1 MPRNHS
7 EMPSSGRF
15 SRDVNE
21 QGVGDLLSGANVS
34 SEGTGSIDNSDSRFA
49 TTITPA
55 EAAGF
60 SSDAHDISSGD
71 AASSRGESDVSH
83 QTTPEGARDDSDSN
97 DRQASSMLRPAAEQA
112 TPIMSDSEV
121 GKETQGESSESS
133 TVQPESQPESV
144 SSSEDDKQTSSTP
157 RSIAEQSASIMS
169 GSEIHKEMQGE
180 KLNRET
186 QELINSDGVAW
197 AIASALKD
205 AAKTRSEKIRGEAS
219 TYIGAVDAVLARAD
233 KRQGL
238 PSDKEEVDSAV
249 RDVLD
254 NSPGLRYVVEAS
266 ARRGSMSKSE
276 RDEFEAKLLRYN
288 SFLAKSKAALSLDE
302 SIPSVNVPPK
312 FEGEVN
318 PGSET
323 QASGS
328 SDKQKPQRENDS
340 GDNSESTVV
349 DKDRDTKETED
360 DKNTIQNNINFIN
373 QQLDSLNNSLNS
385 DSISRELK
393 KNLEKHI
400 KMFEESRDA
409 LQEQMGNLDR
419 SKESGQT
426 GAEPIKSLDK
436 SDKSVDDEQTP
447 STPRSAAEQAAE
459 KFASIISPSEIY
471 KEMQQRKKLEEQA
484 RQEEQAKREREQE
497 QEDYNAALADYAR
510 LRSEEETKGSFA
522 SEKLRPLK
530 GLIGRIFGRK
540 NGTESRHSKREREI
554 IEAENR
560 LKKFALKIAKR
571 RAEAVE
577 IVLPNEEDVAQMR
590 ADLTVSELHKLLDV
604 DVRQAIN
611 NEMMQQ
617 QEKRG
622 FIDRKFLV
630 PMGRW
635 LSKGSKWT
643 RRSKNFGVGFTAGV
657 FAPIAMPAG
666 ILTGVAAA
674 ATSAAV
680 HRGSR
685 LAAIDENLKRHQD
698 SQGNAIAQL
707 SGEEVK
713 RKYDSYRNQSTPDAA
728 IGDGIADLASWML
741 EAQRGMSHDDAKRS
755 MKEAR
760 KNVAMIGLGFGLGK
774 LASLGAN
781 MLLDS
786 TDTSVAAKG
795 TRPEVR
801 DPYDLQKE
809 VKSPA
814 DSIADRLQGS
824 SDRITDVSNLGNP
837 SEGEYL
843 WNLIANE
850 YGSDLSTS
858 KINEA
863 VSSLRELGHKVY
875 WLNEGTDHAQLFID
889 DRGDTSYLYNM
900 VKSVLK

>member
-7 EMPSSGRF
+7 EMPSSGQF
-15 SRDVNE
+15 NRDVNE
-21 QGVGDLLSGANVS
+21 RGVEDLLSDADVS
-34 SEGTGSIDNSDSRFA
+34 SEDTGSIDDSDSRFA

-55 EAAGF
+55 EAAGL

-97 DRQASSMLRPAAEQA
+97 DRQTSSMLRPAAEQA
-112 TPIMSDSEV
+112 TPIMS
-121 GKETQGESSESS
+121 
-133 TVQPESQPESV
+133 
-144 SSSEDDKQTSSTP
+144 
-157 RSIAEQSASIMS
+157 
-169 GSEIHKEMQGE
+169 GSEIHEEMQGE
-180 KLNRET
+180 KFNQET

-219 TYIGAVDAVLARAD
+219 TYIGAVDAVLKKAI

-238 PSDKEEVDSAV
+238 PSDKEEVDSSV

-276 RDEFEAKLLRYN
+276 LDELEAKLLRYN
-288 SFLAKSKAALSLDE
+288 SFLAKSQAALSLDE

-340 GDNSESTVV
+340 SDDSESTAI
-349 DKDRDTKETED
+349 DKNHDTEEAED
-360 DKNTIQNNINFIN
+360 DRNKVQSSIDFIKLQIDSFNNALNGSS
-373 QQLDSLNNSLNS
+373 LDEGSKKDVEDQKKAYEGVMDILQERLRDLGGDEKSEQTEAESSKSLN
-385 DSISRELK
+385 E
-393 KNLEKHI
+393 
-400 KMFEESRDA
+400 
-409 LQEQMGNLDR
+409 
-419 SKESGQT
+419 
-426 GAEPIKSLDK
+426 
-436 SDKSVDDEQTP
+436 SDKGDSNKQTS
-447 STPRSAAEQAAE
+447 STPRSIAE
-459 KFASIISPSEIY
+459 KFASIMSGSEIY

-510 LRSEEETKGSFA
+510 LRSERETKGSFA
-522 SEKLRPLK
+522 SEKLRPIK
-530 GLIGRIFGRK
+530 GLIRRIFRRK

-560 LKKFALKIAKR
+560 LKESALKIAKR
-571 RAEAVE
+571 RAEAAE
-577 IVLPNEEDVAQMR
+577 AVLPSEDVAQMR
-590 ADLTVSELHKLLDV
+590 ADLMVGALHKLLDV

-611 NEMMQQ
+611 NEIAQQ

-622 FIDRKFLV
+622 FMDKKFLV

-635 LSKGSKWT
+635 LSKGGKWT
-643 RRSKNFGVGFTAGV
+643 RRAKNFGVGITAGV
-657 FAPIAMPAG
+657 FAPIG

-698 SQGNAIAQL
+698 AQGNAIAQL
-707 SGEEVK
+707 SGEEVM

-728 IGDGIADLASWML
+728 IGDGIADFASWML

-786 TDTSVAAKG
+786 TDTSVTLKG
-795 TRPEVR
+795 TKPGNVEVH
-801 DPYDLQKE
+801 DIPKGAEEPTESL
-809 VKSPA
+809 V
-814 DSIADRLQGS
+814 DRLH
-824 SDRITDVSNLGNP
+824 DAANVSKPDGDT
-837 SEGEYL
+837 L
-843 WNLIANE
+843 WDIVANE
-850 YGSDLSTS
+850 IGSDKASGAIYKVTDALEQAGHTIEW
-858 KINEA
+858 IN
-863 VSSLRELGHKVY
+863 K
-875 WLNEGTDHAQLFID
+875 GTDHAQVFID
-889 DRGDTSYLYNM
+889 GRDDVSYLYSMYN
-900 VKSVLK
+900 VGKSLLGQ

>member
-7 EMPSSGRF
+7 EMPSSGQF

-21 QGVGDLLSGANVS
+21 RGVEGLLSGADVS
-34 SEGTGSIDNSDSRFA
+34 SKDTGSTDNSDSRFA

-60 SSDAHDISSGD
+60 SSDAHDTSSGD
-71 AASSRGESDVSH
+71 AANSRGESDVSH

-97 DRQASSMLRPAAEQA
+97 DRQ
-112 TPIMSDSEV
+112 
-121 GKETQGESSESS
+121 
-133 TVQPESQPESV
+133 
-144 SSSEDDKQTSSTP
+144 TSSTP

-169 GSEIHKEMQGE
+169 GSEVGKEMQGE
-180 KLNRET
+180 KFNQET

-219 TYIGAVDAVLARAD
+219 TYIGAVDAVLKRAT

-238 PSDKEEVDSAV
+238 PSDKEEVDSSV

-276 RDEFEAKLLRYN
+276 LDELEAKLLRYN
-288 SFLAKSKAALSLDE
+288 SFLAKSQAALSLDE
-302 SIPSVNVPPK
+302 SIPSVNVPSK
-312 FEGEVN
+312 FEGEIN
-318 PGSET
+318 PGSEA

-340 GDNSESTVV
+340 SDDSESTAI
-349 DKDRDTKETED
+349 DKNHDTEEAED
-360 DKNTIQNNINFIN
+360 DRNKVQSSIDFIKLQIDSFNNALNGSS
-373 QQLDSLNNSLNS
+373 LD
-385 DSISRELK
+385 EGLK
-393 KNLEKHI
+393 KDVEDQKKAYEGVMDI
-400 KMFEESRDA
+400 
-409 LQEQMGNLDR
+409 LQERLRDLGGDEKSEQTEA
-419 SKESGQT
+419 ESS
-426 GAEPIKSLDK
+426 KSLDK
-436 SDKSVDDEQTP
+436 SDRGVDDEQTP

-459 KFASIISPSEIY
+459 K
-471 KEMQQRKKLEEQA
+471 
-484 RQEEQAKREREQE
+484 EEQAKREREQE

-510 LRSEEETKGSFA
+510 LRSEEETRGSFA
-522 SEKLRPLK
+522 QEKIRPLK

-560 LKKFALKIAKR
+560 LKKSALKIAKR
-571 RAEAVE
+571 RAEAAE
-577 IVLPNEEDVAQMR
+577 AVLPSEDVAQMR
-590 ADLTVSELHKLLDV
+590 ADLMVGALHKLLDV

-611 NEMMQQ
+611 NEIAQQ

-622 FIDRKFLV
+622 FMDKKFLV

-635 LSKGSKWT
+635 LSKGGKWT
-643 RRSKNFGVGFTAGV
+643 RRAKNFGVGITAGV
-657 FAPIAMPAG
+657 FAPIG

-698 SQGNAIAQL
+698 AQGNAIAQL
-707 SGEEVK
+707 SGEEVM
-713 RKYDSYRNQSTPDAA
+713 RKYDSYRNQSTPDTA
-728 IGDGIADLASWML
+728 IGDGIADFASWML

-786 TDTSVAAKG
+786 TDTSVTLKG
-795 TRPEVR
+795 TKPGNVEVH
-801 DPYDLQKE
+801 DIPKGAEKPTESL
-809 VKSPA
+809 V
-814 DSIADRLQGS
+814 DRLH
-824 SDRITDVSNLGNP
+824 DAANVSKPDGDT
-837 SEGEYL
+837 L
-843 WNLIANE
+843 WDIVANE
-850 YGSDLSTS
+850 IGSDKASGAIYKVTDALEQAGHTIEW
-858 KINEA
+858 IN
-863 VSSLRELGHKVY
+863 K
-875 WLNEGTDHAQLFID
+875 GTDHAQVFID
-889 DRGDTSYLYNM
+889 GRDDVSYLYSMYN
-900 VKSVLK
+900 VGKSLLGQ

>member
-7 EMPSSGRF
+7 EMPSSGQF
-15 SRDVNE
+15 SRNVNE
-21 QGVGDLLSGANVS
+21 RGVEDLLSGADVS
-34 SEGTGSIDNSDSRFA
+34 SGDTGSIGNSDSRFA
-49 TTITPA
+49 ITITPA

-60 SSDAHDISSGD
+60 SSDAHDTSSGG
-71 AASSRGESDVSH
+71 AANSRGESDVSH

-97 DRQASSMLRPAAEQA
+97 DRQTSSMLRPAAEQA
-112 TPIMSDSEV
+112 TPIMSGSEV

-169 GSEIHKEMQGE
+169 GSKIHEEMQGE
-180 KLNRET
+180 KFNQET

-219 TYIGAVDAVLARAD
+219 TYIGAVDAVLKRAT

-238 PSDKEEVDSAV
+238 PSDKEEVDSSV

-276 RDEFEAKLLRYN
+276 LDELEAKLLRYN
-288 SFLAKSKAALSLDE
+288 SFLAKSQAALSLDE
-302 SIPSVNVPPK
+302 SIPSVNVPSK
-312 FEGEVN
+312 FEGEIS
-318 PGSET
+318 PGSEA

-340 GDNSESTVV
+340 SDNSESTVV
-349 DKDRDTKETED
+349 DKDRNTKETEN
-360 DKNTIQNNINFIN
+360 DKNTIQNSINFIN
-373 QQLDSLNNSLNS
+373 LQLDFCSNALNS
-385 DSISRELK
+385 DSISGELK
-393 KNLEKHI
+393 ESLKKHI
-400 KMFEESRDA
+400 KMFEESRDT
-409 LQEQMGNLDR
+409 LQEQLGDTDKGEKSR
-419 SKESGQT
+419 K
-426 GAEPIKSLDK
+426 AEAEASKSLDK
-436 SDKSVDDEQTP
+436 SYKGVDDEQTP

-459 KFASIISPSEIY
+459 K
-471 KEMQQRKKLEEQA
+471 
-484 RQEEQAKREREQE
+484 EEQAKREREQE

-560 LKKFALKIAKR
+560 LKKSALKIAKR
-571 RAEAVE
+571 RAEAAE
-577 IVLPNEEDVAQMR
+577 AVLPSEDVAQMR
-590 ADLTVSELHKLLDV
+590 ADLMVGALHKLLDV

-611 NEMMQQ
+611 NEIAQQ

-622 FIDRKFLV
+622 FMDKKFLV

-635 LSKGSKWT
+635 LSKGGKWT
-643 RRSKNFGVGFTAGV
+643 RRAKNFGVGITAGV
-657 FAPIAMPAG
+657 FAPIG

-698 SQGNAIAQL
+698 AQGNAIAQL

-786 TDTSVAAKG
+786 TDTSVTLKG
-795 TRPEVR
+795 TKPGNVEVH
-801 DPYDLQKE
+801 DIPKGAEKPTESL
-809 VKSPA
+809 V
-814 DSIADRLQGS
+814 DRLH
-824 SDRITDVSNLGNP
+824 DAANVSKPDGDT
-837 SEGEYL
+837 L
-843 WNLIANE
+843 WDIVANE
-850 YGSDLSTS
+850 IGSDKASGAIYKVTDALEQAGHTIEW
-858 KINEA
+858 IN
-863 VSSLRELGHKVY
+863 K
-875 WLNEGTDHAQLFID
+875 GTDHAQVFID
-889 DRGDTSYLYNM
+889 GRDDVSYLYSMYN
-900 VKSVLK
+900 VGKSLLGQ

>member
-1 MPRNHS
+1 MPRKHS
-7 EMPSSGRF
+7 EMPSSGQF

-21 QGVGDLLSGANVS
+21 RGVEGLLSGADVS
-34 SEGTGSIDNSDSRFA
+34 SKDTGSTDNSDSRFA

-60 SSDAHDISSGD
+60 SSDAHDTSSGD
-71 AASSRGESDVSH
+71 AANSRGESDVSH

-97 DRQASSMLRPAAEQA
+97 DRQ
-112 TPIMSDSEV
+112 
-121 GKETQGESSESS
+121 
-133 TVQPESQPESV
+133 
-144 SSSEDDKQTSSTP
+144 TSSTP

-169 GSEIHKEMQGE
+169 GSEVGKETQGE
-180 KLNRET
+180 KFNQET

-219 TYIGAVDAVLARAD
+219 TYIGAVDAVLKRAA

-238 PSDKEEVDSAV
+238 PSDKEEVDSSV

-276 RDEFEAKLLRYN
+276 LDELEAKLLRYN
-288 SFLAKSKAALSLDE
+288 SFLVKSQAALSLDE
-302 SIPSVNVPPK
+302 SIPSVNVPSK
-312 FEGEVN
+312 FEGEIN
-318 PGSET
+318 PGSEA

-340 GDNSESTVV
+340 SDNSESTVV
-349 DKDRDTKETED
+349 DKDRNTKETEN
-360 DKNTIQNNINFIN
+360 DKNTIQNSINFIN
-373 QQLDSLNNSLNS
+373 LQLDFCSNALNS
-385 DSISRELK
+385 DSISGELK
-393 KNLEKHI
+393 ESLKKHI
-400 KMFEESRDA
+400 KMFEESRDT
-409 LQEQMGNLDR
+409 LQEQLGDTD
-419 SKESGQT
+419 KGEESRK
-426 GAEPIKSLDK
+426 AEAEASKSLDK
-436 SDKSVDDEQTP
+436 SDNGVDDEQTP

-459 KFASIISPSEIY
+459 K
-471 KEMQQRKKLEEQA
+471 
-484 RQEEQAKREREQE
+484 EEQAKREREQE

-510 LRSEEETKGSFA
+510 LRSEEETRGSFA

-560 LKKFALKIAKR
+560 LKKSALKIAKR
-571 RAEAVE
+571 RAEAAE
-577 IVLPNEEDVAQMR
+577 AVLPGEDVDQMR
-590 ADLTVSELHKLLDV
+590 ADLMVGALHKLLDV

-611 NEMMQQ
+611 NEIAQQ

-622 FIDRKFLV
+622 FMDKKFLV

-635 LSKGSKWT
+635 LSKGGKWT
-643 RRSKNFGVGFTAGV
+643 RRAKNFGVGITAGV
-657 FAPIAMPAG
+657 FAPIG

-698 SQGNAIAQL
+698 AQGNAIAQL
-707 SGEEVK
+707 SGEEVM

-728 IGDGIADLASWML
+728 IGDGIADFASWML

-786 TDTSVAAKG
+786 TDTSVTLKG
-795 TRPEVR
+795 TKPGNVEVH
-801 DPYDLQKE
+801 DIPKGAEEPTESL
-809 VKSPA
+809 V
-814 DSIADRLQGS
+814 DRLH
-824 SDRITDVSNLGNP
+824 DAANVSKPDGDT
-837 SEGEYL
+837 L
-843 WNLIANE
+843 WDIVANE
-850 YGSDLSTS
+850 IGSDKASGTIYKVTDALEQAGHTIEW
-858 KINEA
+858 IN
-863 VSSLRELGHKVY
+863 K
-875 WLNEGTDHAQLFID
+875 GTDHAQVFID
-889 DRGDTSYLYNM
+889 GRDDVSYLYSMYN
-900 VKSVLK
+900 VGKSLLGQ

>member
-7 EMPSSGRF
+7 EMPSSGQF
-15 SRDVNE
+15 NRDVNE
-21 QGVGDLLSGANVS
+21 RGAEDLLSGADVS
-34 SEGTGSIDNSDSRFA
+34 SEDTGSIDNPDSRFT

-60 SSDAHDISSGD
+60 SSDA
-71 AASSRGESDVSH
+71 ANSRGESDVSH

-97 DRQASSMLRPAAEQA
+97 DRQTSSTLRPAAEQA
-112 TPIMSDSEV
+112 TPIMSGSEV

-169 GSEIHKEMQGE
+169 GSEIHEEMQGE
-180 KLNRET
+180 KFNQET

-219 TYIGAVDAVLARAD
+219 TYIGAVDAVLKRAA

-288 SFLAKSKAALSLDE
+288 SFLVKSKAALSLDE

-340 GDNSESTVV
+340 SDNSESTVV
-349 DKDRDTKETED
+349 DKDRDAKETED
-360 DKNTIQNNINFIN
+360 DKNTIQNSINFIN

-393 KNLEKHI
+393 KSLEGHI

-409 LQEQMGNLDR
+409 LQEHLDKG
-419 SKESGQT
+419 KESGQT

-436 SDKSVDDEQTP
+436 SDKGVDDEQTP

-459 KFASIISPSEIY
+459 K
-471 KEMQQRKKLEEQA
+471 
-484 RQEEQAKREREQE
+484 EEQAKREREQE

-560 LKKFALKIAKR
+560 LKKSALKIAKR
-571 RAEAVE
+571 RAEAAE
-577 IVLPNEEDVAQMR
+577 AALPSEDVAQMR
-590 ADLTVSELHKLLDV
+590 ADLMVGALHKLLDV

-611 NEMMQQ
+611 NEIAQQ

-622 FIDRKFLV
+622 FIDKKFLV

-635 LSKGSKWT
+635 LSKGGKWT
-643 RRSKNFGVGFTAGV
+643 RRAKNFGVGITAGI
-657 FAPIAMPAG
+657 FAPIALPAG
-666 ILTGVAAA
+666 IVTGVAAA

-698 SQGNAIAQL
+698 AQGNAIAQL
-707 SGEEVK
+707 SGEEVM
-713 RKYDSYRNQSTPDAA
+713 RKYDSYRNQSTPDTA
-728 IGDGIADLASWML
+728 IGDGIADFASWML

-786 TDTSVAAKG
+786 TDTSVTLKG
-795 TRPEVR
+795 TKPGNVEVH
-801 DPYDLQKE
+801 DIPKGAEEPTESL
-809 VKSPA
+809 V
-814 DSIADRLQGS
+814 DRLH
-824 SDRITDVSNLGNP
+824 DAANVSKPDGDT
-837 SEGEYL
+837 L
-843 WNLIANE
+843 WAIVANE
-850 YGSDLSTS
+850 IGSDKASGAIYKVTDALEQAGHTIEW
-858 KINEA
+858 IN
-863 VSSLRELGHKVY
+863 K
-875 WLNEGTDHAQLFID
+875 GTDHAQVFID
-889 DRGDTSYLYNM
+889 GRGDVSYLYSMYN
-900 VKSVLK
+900 VGKSLLGQ

>member
-1 MPRNHS
+1 
-7 EMPSSGRF
+7 MPSSGQF
-15 SRDVNE
+15 SRNVNE
-21 QGVGDLLSGANVS
+21 RGVEDLLSGADVS
-34 SEGTGSIDNSDSRFA
+34 SGDTGSIGNSDSRFA
-49 TTITPA
+49 ITITPA

-60 SSDAHDISSGD
+60 SSGAHDTSSGG
-71 AASSRGESDVSH
+71 AANSRGESDVSH

-97 DRQASSMLRPAAEQA
+97 DRQTSSMLRPAAEQA
-112 TPIMSDSEV
+112 TPIMSGSEV

-169 GSEIHKEMQGE
+169 GSKIHEEMQGE
-180 KLNRET
+180 KFNQET

-219 TYIGAVDAVLARAD
+219 TYIGAVDAVLKRAT

-238 PSDKEEVDSAV
+238 PSDKEEVDSSV

-276 RDEFEAKLLRYN
+276 LDELEAKLLRYN
-288 SFLAKSKAALSLDE
+288 SFLAKSQAALSLDE
-302 SIPSVNVPPK
+302 SIPSVNVPSK
-312 FEGEVN
+312 FEGEIS
-318 PGSET
+318 PGSEA

-340 GDNSESTVV
+340 SDNSESTVV
-349 DKDRDTKETED
+349 DKDRNTKETEN
-360 DKNTIQNNINFIN
+360 DKNTIQNSINFIN
-373 QQLDSLNNSLNS
+373 LQLDFCSNALNS
-385 DSISRELK
+385 DSISGELK
-393 KNLEKHI
+393 ESLKKHI
-400 KMFEESRDA
+400 KMFEESRDT
-409 LQEQMGNLDR
+409 LQEQLGDTDKGEKSR
-419 SKESGQT
+419 K
-426 GAEPIKSLDK
+426 AEAEASKSLDK
-436 SDKSVDDEQTP
+436 SDEGVDDEQTP

-459 KFASIISPSEIY
+459 K
-471 KEMQQRKKLEEQA
+471 
-484 RQEEQAKREREQE
+484 EEQAKREREQE

-560 LKKFALKIAKR
+560 LKKSALKIAKR
-571 RAEAVE
+571 RAEAAE
-577 IVLPNEEDVAQMR
+577 AVLPSEDVAQMR
-590 ADLTVSELHKLLDV
+590 ADLMAGALHKLLDV

-611 NEMMQQ
+611 NEIAQQ

-622 FIDRKFLV
+622 FMDKKFLV

-635 LSKGSKWT
+635 LSKGGKWT
-643 RRSKNFGVGFTAGV
+643 RRAKNFGVGITAGV
-657 FAPIAMPAG
+657 FAPIG

-698 SQGNAIAQL
+698 ALGNAIAQL

-786 TDTSVAAKG
+786 TDTSVTLKG
-795 TRPEVR
+795 TKPGNVEVH
-801 DPYDLQKE
+801 DIPKGAEKPTESL
-809 VKSPA
+809 V
-814 DSIADRLQGS
+814 DRLH
-824 SDRITDVSNLGNP
+824 DAANVSKPDGDT
-837 SEGEYL
+837 L
-843 WNLIANE
+843 WDIVANE
-850 YGSDLSTS
+850 IGSDKASGAIYKVTDALEQAGHTIEW
-858 KINEA
+858 IN
-863 VSSLRELGHKVY
+863 K
-875 WLNEGTDHAQLFID
+875 GTDHAQVFID
-889 DRGDTSYLYNM
+889 GRDDVSYLYSMYN
-900 VKSVLK
+900 VGKSLLGQ

>member
-7 EMPSSGRF
+7 EMPSSGQF

-21 QGVGDLLSGANVS
+21 RGVEGLLSGADVS
-34 SEGTGSIDNSDSRFA
+34 SKDTGSTDNSDSRFA

-60 SSDAHDISSGD
+60 SSDAHDTSSGD
-71 AASSRGESDVSH
+71 AANSRGESDVSH

-97 DRQASSMLRPAAEQA
+97 DR
-112 TPIMSDSEV
+112 
-121 GKETQGESSESS
+121 
-133 TVQPESQPESV
+133 
-144 SSSEDDKQTSSTP
+144 QTSSTP

-180 KLNRET
+180 KFNQET
-186 QELINSDGVAW
+186 QELINTDGVAW

-219 TYIGAVDAVLARAD
+219 TYIGAVDAVLKRAI

-238 PSDKEEVDSAV
+238 PSDKEEVDSSV

-276 RDEFEAKLLRYN
+276 LDELEAKLLRYN
-288 SFLAKSKAALSLDE
+288 SFLAKSQAALSLDE
-302 SIPSVNVPPK
+302 SIPSVNVPSK
-312 FEGEVN
+312 FEGEIN
-318 PGSET
+318 PGSEA

-340 GDNSESTVV
+340 SDNSESTVV
-349 DKDRDTKETED
+349 DKDRNTKETEN
-360 DKNTIQNNINFIN
+360 DKNTIQNSINFIN
-373 QQLDSLNNSLNS
+373 LQLDFCSNALNS
-385 DSISRELK
+385 DSISGELK
-393 KNLEKHI
+393 EGLKKHI
-400 KMFEESRDA
+400 KMFEEIRDT
-409 LQEQMGNLDR
+409 LQEQLGDTD
-419 SKESGQT
+419 KGEESRK
-426 GAEPIKSLDK
+426 AEAEASKSLDK
-436 SDKSVDDEQTP
+436 SDRGVDDEQTP

-459 KFASIISPSEIY
+459 K
-471 KEMQQRKKLEEQA
+471 
-484 RQEEQAKREREQE
+484 EEQAKREREQE

-510 LRSEEETKGSFA
+510 LRSERETKGSFA
-522 SEKLRPLK
+522 SEKLRPIK
-530 GLIGRIFGRK
+530 GLIRRIFRRK

-560 LKKFALKIAKR
+560 LKESALKIAKR
-571 RAEAVE
+571 RAEAAE
-577 IVLPNEEDVAQMR
+577 AVLPSEDVAQMR
-590 ADLTVSELHKLLDV
+590 ADLMVGALHKLLDV

-611 NEMMQQ
+611 NEIAQQ

-622 FIDRKFLV
+622 FMDKKFLV

-635 LSKGSKWT
+635 LSKGGKWT
-643 RRSKNFGVGFTAGV
+643 RRAKNFGVGITAGV
-657 FAPIAMPAG
+657 FAPIG

-698 SQGNAIAQL
+698 AQGNAIAQL
-707 SGEEVK
+707 SGEEVM

-728 IGDGIADLASWML
+728 IGDGIADFASWML

-786 TDTSVAAKG
+786 TDTSVTLKG
-795 TRPEVR
+795 TKPGNVEVH
-801 DPYDLQKE
+801 DIPKGAEEPTESL
-809 VKSPA
+809 V
-814 DSIADRLQGS
+814 DRLH
-824 SDRITDVSNLGNP
+824 DAANVSKPDGDT
-837 SEGEYL
+837 L
-843 WNLIANE
+843 WDIVANE
-850 YGSDLSTS
+850 IGSDKASGAIYKVTDALEQAGHTIEW
-858 KINEA
+858 IN
-863 VSSLRELGHKVY
+863 K
-875 WLNEGTDHAQLFID
+875 GTDHAQVFID
-889 DRGDTSYLYNM
+889 GRDDVSYLYSMYN
-900 VKSVLK
+900 VGKSLLGQ

>member
-7 EMPSSGRF
+7 EMPSSGQF
-15 SRDVNE
+15 SRNVNE
-21 QGVGDLLSGANVS
+21 RGVEDLLSGADVS
-34 SEGTGSIDNSDSRFA
+34 SGDTGSIGNSDSRFA
-49 TTITPA
+49 ITITPA

-60 SSDAHDISSGD
+60 SSGAHDTSSGG
-71 AASSRGESDVSH
+71 AANSRGESDVSH

-97 DRQASSMLRPAAEQA
+97 DRQTSSMLRPAAEQA
-112 TPIMSDSEV
+112 TPIMSGSEIH
-121 GKETQGESSESS
+121 KETQGESSESS

-169 GSEIHKEMQGE
+169 GSKIHEEMQGE
-180 KLNRET
+180 KFNQET

-219 TYIGAVDAVLARAD
+219 TYIGAVDAVLKRAI

-238 PSDKEEVDSAV
+238 PSDKEEVDSSV

-276 RDEFEAKLLRYN
+276 LDELEAKLLRYN
-288 SFLAKSKAALSLDE
+288 SFLAKSQAALSLDE
-302 SIPSVNVPPK
+302 SIPSVNVPSK
-312 FEGEVN
+312 FEGEIS
-318 PGSET
+318 PGSEA

-340 GDNSESTVV
+340 SDNSESTVV
-349 DKDRDTKETED
+349 DKDRNTKETEN
-360 DKNTIQNNINFIN
+360 DKNTIQNSINFIN
-373 QQLDSLNNSLNS
+373 LQLDFCSNALNS
-385 DSISRELK
+385 DSISGELK
-393 KNLEKHI
+393 ESLKKHI
-400 KMFEESRDA
+400 KMFEESRDT
-409 LQEQMGNLDR
+409 LQEQLGDTDKGEKSR
-419 SKESGQT
+419 K
-426 GAEPIKSLDK
+426 AEAEASKSLDK
-436 SDKSVDDEQTP
+436 SDKGVDDEQTP

-459 KFASIISPSEIY
+459 K
-471 KEMQQRKKLEEQA
+471 
-484 RQEEQAKREREQE
+484 EEQAKREREQE

-560 LKKFALKIAKR
+560 LKKSALKIAKR
-571 RAEAVE
+571 RAEAAE
-577 IVLPNEEDVAQMR
+577 AVLPSEDVAQMR
-590 ADLTVSELHKLLDV
+590 ADLMVGALHKLLDV

-611 NEMMQQ
+611 NEIAQQ

-622 FIDRKFLV
+622 FMDKKFLV

-635 LSKGSKWT
+635 LSKGGKWT
-643 RRSKNFGVGFTAGV
+643 RRAKNFGVGITAGV
-657 FAPIAMPAG
+657 FAPIG

-698 SQGNAIAQL
+698 AQGNAIAQL
-707 SGEEVK
+707 SGEEVM
-713 RKYDSYRNQSTPDAA
+713 RKYDSYRNQSTPDTA
-728 IGDGIADLASWML
+728 IGDGIADFASWML

-786 TDTSVAAKG
+786 TDTSVTLKG
-795 TRPEVR
+795 TKPGNVEVH
-801 DPYDLQKE
+801 DIPKGAEKPTESL
-809 VKSPA
+809 V
-814 DSIADRLQGS
+814 DRLH
-824 SDRITDVSNLGNP
+824 DAANVSKPDGDT
-837 SEGEYL
+837 L
-843 WNLIANE
+843 WDIVANE
-850 YGSDLSTS
+850 IGSDKASGAIYKVTDALEQAGHTIEW
-858 KINEA
+858 IN
-863 VSSLRELGHKVY
+863 K
-875 WLNEGTDHAQLFID
+875 GTDHAQVFID
-889 DRGDTSYLYNM
+889 GRDDVSYLYSMYN
-900 VKSVLK
+900 VGKSLLGQ

>member
-7 EMPSSGRF
+7 EMPSSGQF

-21 QGVGDLLSGANVS
+21 RGVEGLLSGADVS
-34 SEGTGSIDNSDSRFA
+34 SKDTGSTDNSDSRFA

-60 SSDAHDISSGD
+60 SSDAHDTSSGD
-71 AASSRGESDVSH
+71 AANSRGGSDVSH

-97 DRQASSMLRPAAEQA
+97 DRQTSSMLRPAAEQA
-112 TPIMSDSEV
+112 TPIMSGSGV
-121 GKETQGESSESS
+121 GKETQGEKFN
-133 TVQPESQPESV
+133 Q
-144 SSSEDDKQTSSTP
+144 
-157 RSIAEQSASIMS
+157 
-169 GSEIHKEMQGE
+169 
-180 KLNRET
+180 ET

-219 TYIGAVDAVLARAD
+219 TYIGAVDAVLKRAT

-238 PSDKEEVDSAV
+238 PSDKEEVDSSV

-276 RDEFEAKLLRYN
+276 LDELEAKLLRYN
-288 SFLAKSKAALSLDE
+288 SFLAKSQAALSLDE

-312 FEGEVN
+312 FEGEIN
-318 PGSET
+318 PGSEA
-323 QASGS
+323 QASGG
-328 SDKQKPQRENDS
+328 SDEQKPQRENDS
-340 GDNSESTVV
+340 SDNSESTVV
-349 DKDRDTKETED
+349 DKDRNTKETEN
-360 DKNTIQNNINFIN
+360 DKNTIQNSINFIN
-373 QQLDSLNNSLNS
+373 LQLDFCSNALNS
-385 DSISRELK
+385 DSISGELK
-393 KNLEKHI
+393 ESLKKHI
-400 KMFEESRDA
+400 KMFEESRDT
-409 LQEQMGNLDR
+409 LQEQLGDTD
-419 SKESGQT
+419 KGEESRQ
-426 GAEPIKSLDK
+426 AEAEASKSLDK
-436 SDKSVDDEQTP
+436 SDRSVDDEQTP
-447 STPRSAAEQAAE
+447 STPKSAAEQAAE
-459 KFASIISPSEIY
+459 KFASIMSGSEIY

-510 LRSEEETKGSFA
+510 LRSERETRGSFA

-560 LKKFALKIAKR
+560 LKKSALKIAKR
-571 RAEAVE
+571 RAEAAE
-577 IVLPNEEDVAQMR
+577 AVLPSEDVAQMR
-590 ADLTVSELHKLLDV
+590 ADLMVGALHKLLDV

-611 NEMMQQ
+611 NEIAQQ

-622 FIDRKFLV
+622 FMDKKFLV

-635 LSKGSKWT
+635 LSKGGKWT
-643 RRSKNFGVGFTAGV
+643 RRAKNFGVGITAGV
-657 FAPIAMPAG
+657 FAPIG

-698 SQGNAIAQL
+698 AQGNAIAQL

-786 TDTSVAAKG
+786 TDTSVTLKG
-795 TRPEVR
+795 TKPGNVEVH
-801 DPYDLQKE
+801 DIPKGAEKPTESL
-809 VKSPA
+809 V
-814 DSIADRLQGS
+814 DRLH
-824 SDRITDVSNLGNP
+824 DAANVSKPDGDT
-837 SEGEYL
+837 L
-843 WNLIANE
+843 WDIVANE
-850 YGSDLSTS
+850 IGSDKASGAIYKVTDALEQAGHTIEW
-858 KINEA
+858 IN
-863 VSSLRELGHKVY
+863 K
-875 WLNEGTDHAQLFID
+875 GTDHAQVFID
-889 DRGDTSYLYNM
+889 GRDDVSYLYSMYN
-900 VKSVLK
+900 VGKSLLGQ

>member
-7 EMPSSGRF
+7 EMPSSGQF

-21 QGVGDLLSGANVS
+21 RGVEGLLSGADVS
-34 SEGTGSIDNSDSRFA
+34 SKDTGSTDNSDSRFA

-60 SSDAHDISSGD
+60 SSDAHDTSSGD
-71 AASSRGESDVSH
+71 AANSRGESDVSH

-97 DRQASSMLRPAAEQA
+97 DRQ
-112 TPIMSDSEV
+112 
-121 GKETQGESSESS
+121 
-133 TVQPESQPESV
+133 
-144 SSSEDDKQTSSTP
+144 TSSTP

-169 GSEIHKEMQGE
+169 GSEVGKEMQGE
-180 KLNRET
+180 KFNQET

-219 TYIGAVDAVLARAD
+219 TYIGAVDAVLKRAT

-238 PSDKEEVDSAV
+238 PSDKEEVDSSV

-276 RDEFEAKLLRYN
+276 LDELEAKLLRYN
-288 SFLAKSKAALSLDE
+288 SFLAKSQAALSLDE
-302 SIPSVNVPPK
+302 SIPSVNVPSK
-312 FEGEVN
+312 FEGEIN
-318 PGSET
+318 PGSEA

-340 GDNSESTVV
+340 SDDSESTAI
-349 DKDRDTKETED
+349 DKNHDTEEAED
-360 DKNTIQNNINFIN
+360 DRNKVQSSIDFIKLQIDSFNNALNGSS
-373 QQLDSLNNSLNS
+373 LD
-385 DSISRELK
+385 EGLK
-393 KNLEKHI
+393 KDVEDQKKAYEGVMDI
-400 KMFEESRDA
+400 
-409 LQEQMGNLDR
+409 LQERLRDLGGDEKSEQTEA
-419 SKESGQT
+419 ESS
-426 GAEPIKSLDK
+426 KSLDK
-436 SDKSVDDEQTP
+436 SDRGVDDEQTP

-459 KFASIISPSEIY
+459 K
-471 KEMQQRKKLEEQA
+471 
-484 RQEEQAKREREQE
+484 EEQAKREREQE

-510 LRSEEETKGSFA
+510 LRSEEETRGSFA
-522 SEKLRPLK
+522 QEKIRPLK

-560 LKKFALKIAKR
+560 LKKSALKIAKR
-571 RAEAVE
+571 RAEAAE
-577 IVLPNEEDVAQMR
+577 AVLPSEDVAQMR
-590 ADLTVSELHKLLDV
+590 ADLMVGALHKLLDV

-611 NEMMQQ
+611 NEIAQQ

-622 FIDRKFLV
+622 FMDKKFLV

-635 LSKGSKWT
+635 LSKGGKWT
-643 RRSKNFGVGFTAGV
+643 RRAKNFGVGITAGV
-657 FAPIAMPAG
+657 FAPIG

-698 SQGNAIAQL
+698 AQGNAIAQL
-707 SGEEVK
+707 SGEEVM

-728 IGDGIADLASWML
+728 IGDGIADFASWML

-786 TDTSVAAKG
+786 TDTSVTLKG
-795 TRPEVR
+795 TKPGNVEVH
-801 DPYDLQKE
+801 DIPKGAEEPTESL
-809 VKSPA
+809 V
-814 DSIADRLQGS
+814 DRLH
-824 SDRITDVSNLGNP
+824 DAANVSKPDGDT
-837 SEGEYL
+837 L
-843 WNLIANE
+843 WDIVANE
-850 YGSDLSTS
+850 IGSDKASGAIYKVTDALEQAGHTIEW
-858 KINEA
+858 IN
-863 VSSLRELGHKVY
+863 K
-875 WLNEGTDHAQLFID
+875 GTDHAQVFID
-889 DRGDTSYLYNM
+889 GRDDVSYLYSMYN
-900 VKSVLK
+900 VGKSLLGQ

>member
-7 EMPSSGRF
+7 EMPSSGQF

-21 QGVGDLLSGANVS
+21 RGVEGLLSGADVS
-34 SEGTGSIDNSDSRFA
+34 SKDTGSTDNSDSRFA

-60 SSDAHDISSGD
+60 SSDAHDTSSGD
-71 AASSRGESDVSH
+71 AANSRGESDVSH

-97 DRQASSMLRPAAEQA
+97 DRQ
-112 TPIMSDSEV
+112 
-121 GKETQGESSESS
+121 
-133 TVQPESQPESV
+133 
-144 SSSEDDKQTSSTP
+144 TSSTP

-169 GSEIHKEMQGE
+169 GSEVGKETQGE
-180 KLNRET
+180 KFNQET

-219 TYIGAVDAVLARAD
+219 TYIGAVDAVLKRAA

-238 PSDKEEVDSAV
+238 PSDKEEVDSSV

-276 RDEFEAKLLRYN
+276 LDELEAKLLRYN
-288 SFLAKSKAALSLDE
+288 SFLVKSQAALSLDE
-302 SIPSVNVPPK
+302 SIPSVNVPSK
-312 FEGEVN
+312 FEGEIN
-318 PGSET
+318 PGSEA

-328 SDKQKPQRENDS
+328 SDKQKPQRENNS
-340 GDNSESTVV
+340 SDNSESTVV
-349 DKDRDTKETED
+349 DKDRNTKETEN
-360 DKNTIQNNINFIN
+360 DKNTIQNSINFIN
-373 QQLDSLNNSLNS
+373 LQLDFCSNALNS
-385 DSISRELK
+385 DSISGELK
-393 KNLEKHI
+393 ESLKKHI
-400 KMFEESRDA
+400 KMFEESRDT
-409 LQEQMGNLDR
+409 LQEQLGDTD
-419 SKESGQT
+419 KGEESRK
-426 GAEPIKSLDK
+426 AEAEASKSLDK
-436 SDKSVDDEQTP
+436 SDNGVDDEQTP

-459 KFASIISPSEIY
+459 K
-471 KEMQQRKKLEEQA
+471 
-484 RQEEQAKREREQE
+484 EEQAKREREQE

-510 LRSEEETKGSFA
+510 LRSEEETRGSFA

-560 LKKFALKIAKR
+560 LKKSALKIAKR
-571 RAEAVE
+571 RAEAAE
-577 IVLPNEEDVAQMR
+577 AVLPSEDVDQMR
-590 ADLTVSELHKLLDV
+590 ADLMVGALHKLLDV

-611 NEMMQQ
+611 NEIAQQ

-622 FIDRKFLV
+622 FMDKKFLV

-635 LSKGSKWT
+635 LSKGGKWT
-643 RRSKNFGVGFTAGV
+643 RRAKNFGVGITAGV
-657 FAPIAMPAG
+657 FAPIG

-698 SQGNAIAQL
+698 AQGNAIAQL
-707 SGEEVK
+707 SGEEVM

-728 IGDGIADLASWML
+728 IGDGIADFASWML

-786 TDTSVAAKG
+786 TDTSVTLKG
-795 TRPEVR
+795 TKPGNVEVH
-801 DPYDLQKE
+801 DIPKGAEEPTESL
-809 VKSPA
+809 V
-814 DSIADRLQGS
+814 DRLH
-824 SDRITDVSNLGNP
+824 DAANVSKPDGDT
-837 SEGEYL
+837 L
-843 WNLIANE
+843 WDIVANE
-850 YGSDLSTS
+850 IGSDKASGAIYKVTDALEQAGHTIEW
-858 KINEA
+858 IN
-863 VSSLRELGHKVY
+863 K
-875 WLNEGTDHAQLFID
+875 GTDHAQVFID
-889 DRGDTSYLYNM
+889 GRDDVSYLYSMYN
-900 VKSVLK
+900 VGKSLLGQ

>member
-7 EMPSSGRF
+7 EMPSSGQF

-21 QGVGDLLSGANVS
+21 RGVEGLLSGADVS
-34 SEGTGSIDNSDSRFA
+34 SKDTGSTDNSDSRFA

-60 SSDAHDISSGD
+60 SSDAHDTSSGD
-71 AASSRGESDVSH
+71 AANSRGESDVSH

-97 DRQASSMLRPAAEQA
+97 DRQ
-112 TPIMSDSEV
+112 
-121 GKETQGESSESS
+121 
-133 TVQPESQPESV
+133 
-144 SSSEDDKQTSSTP
+144 TSSTP

-169 GSEIHKEMQGE
+169 GSEVGKEMQGE
-180 KLNRET
+180 KFNQET

-219 TYIGAVDAVLARAD
+219 TYIGAVDAVLKRAT

-238 PSDKEEVDSAV
+238 PSDKEEVDSSV

-276 RDEFEAKLLRYN
+276 LDELEAKLLRYN
-288 SFLAKSKAALSLDE
+288 SFLAKSQAALSLDE
-302 SIPSVNVPPK
+302 SIPSVNVPSK
-312 FEGEVN
+312 FEGEIN
-318 PGSET
+318 PGSEA

-340 GDNSESTVV
+340 SDDSESTAI
-349 DKDRDTKETED
+349 DKNHDTEEAED
-360 DKNTIQNNINFIN
+360 DRNKVQSSIDFIKLQIDSFNNALNGSS
-373 QQLDSLNNSLNS
+373 LD
-385 DSISRELK
+385 EGLK
-393 KNLEKHI
+393 KDVEDQKKAYEGVMDI
-400 KMFEESRDA
+400 
-409 LQEQMGNLDR
+409 LQERLRDLGGDEKSEQTEA
-419 SKESGQT
+419 ESS
-426 GAEPIKSLDK
+426 KSLDK
-436 SDKSVDDEQTP
+436 SDRGVDDEQTP

-459 KFASIISPSEIY
+459 K
-471 KEMQQRKKLEEQA
+471 
-484 RQEEQAKREREQE
+484 EEQAKREREQE

-510 LRSEEETKGSFA
+510 LRSEEETRGSFA
-522 SEKLRPLK
+522 QEKIRTLK

-560 LKKFALKIAKR
+560 LKKSALKIAKR
-571 RAEAVE
+571 RAEAAE
-577 IVLPNEEDVAQMR
+577 AVLPSEDVAQMR
-590 ADLTVSELHKLLDV
+590 ADLMVGALHKLLDV

-611 NEMMQQ
+611 NEIAQQ

-622 FIDRKFLV
+622 FMDKKFLV

-635 LSKGSKWT
+635 LSKGGKWT
-643 RRSKNFGVGFTAGV
+643 RRAKNFGVGITAGV
-657 FAPIAMPAG
+657 FAPIG

-698 SQGNAIAQL
+698 AQGNAIAQL
-707 SGEEVK
+707 SGEEVM

-728 IGDGIADLASWML
+728 IGDGIADFASWML

-786 TDTSVAAKG
+786 TDTSVTLKG
-795 TRPEVR
+795 TKPGNVEVH
-801 DPYDLQKE
+801 DIPKGAEEPTESL
-809 VKSPA
+809 V
-814 DSIADRLQGS
+814 DRLH
-824 SDRITDVSNLGNP
+824 DAANVSKPDGDT
-837 SEGEYL
+837 L
-843 WNLIANE
+843 WDIVANE
-850 YGSDLSTS
+850 VGSDKASGAIYKVTDALEQAGHTIEW
-858 KINEA
+858 IN
-863 VSSLRELGHKVY
+863 K
-875 WLNEGTDHAQLFID
+875 GTDHAQVFID
-889 DRGDTSYLYNM
+889 GRDDVSYLYSMYN
-900 VKSVLK
+900 VGKSLLGQ

>member
-7 EMPSSGRF
+7 EMPSSGQF

-21 QGVGDLLSGANVS
+21 RGVEGLLSGADVS
-34 SEGTGSIDNSDSRFA
+34 SKDTGSTDNSDSRFA

-60 SSDAHDISSGD
+60 SSDAHDTSSGD
-71 AASSRGESDVSH
+71 AANSRGESDVSH

-97 DRQASSMLRPAAEQA
+97 DRQ
-112 TPIMSDSEV
+112 
-121 GKETQGESSESS
+121 
-133 TVQPESQPESV
+133 
-144 SSSEDDKQTSSTP
+144 TSSTP

-169 GSEIHKEMQGE
+169 GSEVGKETQGE
-180 KLNRET
+180 KFNQET

-219 TYIGAVDAVLARAD
+219 TYIGAVDAVLKRAA

-238 PSDKEEVDSAV
+238 PSDKEEVDSSV

-276 RDEFEAKLLRYN
+276 LDELEAKLLRYN
-288 SFLAKSKAALSLDE
+288 SFLVKSQAALSLDE
-302 SIPSVNVPPK
+302 SIPSVNVPSK
-312 FEGEVN
+312 FEGEIN
-318 PGSET
+318 PGSEA

-340 GDNSESTVV
+340 SDNSESTVV
-349 DKDRDTKETED
+349 DKDRNTKETEN
-360 DKNTIQNNINFIN
+360 DKNTIQNSINFIN
-373 QQLDSLNNSLNS
+373 LQLDFCSNALNS
-385 DSISRELK
+385 DSISGELK
-393 KNLEKHI
+393 ESLKKHI
-400 KMFEESRDA
+400 KMFEESRDT
-409 LQEQMGNLDR
+409 LQEQLGDTD
-419 SKESGQT
+419 KGEESRK
-426 GAEPIKSLDK
+426 AEAEASKSLDK
-436 SDKSVDDEQTP
+436 SDNGVDDEQTP

-459 KFASIISPSEIY
+459 K
-471 KEMQQRKKLEEQA
+471 
-484 RQEEQAKREREQE
+484 EEQAKREREQE

-510 LRSEEETKGSFA
+510 LRSEEETRGSFA

-560 LKKFALKIAKR
+560 LKKSALKIAKR
-571 RAEAVE
+571 RAEAAE
-577 IVLPNEEDVAQMR
+577 AVLPSEDVDQMR
-590 ADLTVSELHKLLDV
+590 ADLMVGALHKLLDV

-611 NEMMQQ
+611 NEIAQQ

-622 FIDRKFLV
+622 FMDKKFLV

-635 LSKGSKWT
+635 LSKGGKWT
-643 RRSKNFGVGFTAGV
+643 RRAKNFGVGITAGV
-657 FAPIAMPAG
+657 FAPIG

-698 SQGNAIAQL
+698 AQGNAIAQL
-707 SGEEVK
+707 SGEEVM

-728 IGDGIADLASWML
+728 IGDGIADFASWML

-786 TDTSVAAKG
+786 TDTSVTLKG
-795 TRPEVR
+795 TKPGNVEVH
-801 DPYDLQKE
+801 DIPKGAEEPTESL
-809 VKSPA
+809 V
-814 DSIADRLQGS
+814 DRLH
-824 SDRITDVSNLGNP
+824 DAANVSKPDGDT
-837 SEGEYL
+837 L
-843 WNLIANE
+843 WDIVANE
-850 YGSDLSTS
+850 IGSDKASGAIYKVTDALEQAGHTIEW
-858 KINEA
+858 IN
-863 VSSLRELGHKVY
+863 K
-875 WLNEGTDHAQLFID
+875 GTDHAQVFID
-889 DRGDTSYLYNM
+889 GRDDVPYLYSMYN
-900 VKSVLK
+900 VGKSLLGQ

>member
-7 EMPSSGRF
+7 EMPSSGQF
-15 SRDVNE
+15 SRNVNE
-21 QGVGDLLSGANVS
+21 QGVEDLLSGADVS
-34 SEGTGSIDNSDSRFA
+34 SEDTGSIDDSDSRFA

-55 EAAGF
+55 EAAGL

-97 DRQASSMLRPAAEQA
+97 DRQ
-112 TPIMSDSEV
+112 
-121 GKETQGESSESS
+121 
-133 TVQPESQPESV
+133 
-144 SSSEDDKQTSSTP
+144 TSSTP

-180 KLNRET
+180 KFNQET

-219 TYIGAVDAVLARAD
+219 TYIGAVDAVLKRAI

-238 PSDKEEVDSAV
+238 PSDKEEVDSSV

-276 RDEFEAKLLRYN
+276 LDELEAKLLRYN
-288 SFLAKSKAALSLDE
+288 SFLAKSQAALSLDE
-302 SIPSVNVPPK
+302 SIPSVNVPSK
-312 FEGEVN
+312 FEGEIN
-318 PGSET
+318 PGSEA

-340 GDNSESTVV
+340 SDNSESTVV
-349 DKDRDTKETED
+349 DKDRNTKETENN
-360 DKNTIQNNINFIN
+360 KNTIQNSINFIN
-373 QQLDSLNNSLNS
+373 LQLDFCSNALNS
-385 DSISRELK
+385 DSISGELK
-393 KNLEKHI
+393 EGLKKHI
-400 KMFEESRDA
+400 KMFEEIRDT
-409 LQEQMGNLDR
+409 LQEQLGDTD
-419 SKESGQT
+419 KGEESRK
-426 GAEPIKSLDK
+426 AEAEASKSLDK
-436 SDKSVDDEQTP
+436 SDRGVDDEQTP

-459 KFASIISPSEIY
+459 K
-471 KEMQQRKKLEEQA
+471 
-484 RQEEQAKREREQE
+484 EEQAKREREQE

-510 LRSEEETKGSFA
+510 LRSEEETRGSFA
-522 SEKLRPLK
+522 QEKIRPLK

-560 LKKFALKIAKR
+560 LKKSALKIAKR
-571 RAEAVE
+571 RAEAAE
-577 IVLPNEEDVAQMR
+577 AVLPSEDVAQMR
-590 ADLTVSELHKLLDV
+590 ADLMVGALHKLLDV

-611 NEMMQQ
+611 NEIAQQ

-622 FIDRKFLV
+622 FMDKKFLV

-635 LSKGSKWT
+635 LSKGGKWT
-643 RRSKNFGVGFTAGV
+643 RRAKNFGVGITAGV
-657 FAPIAMPAG
+657 FAPIG

-698 SQGNAIAQL
+698 AQGNAIAQL
-707 SGEEVK
+707 SGEEVM

-728 IGDGIADLASWML
+728 IGDGIADFASWML

-786 TDTSVAAKG
+786 TDTSVTLKG
-795 TRPEVR
+795 TKPGNVEVH
-801 DPYDLQKE
+801 DIPKGAEEPTESL
-809 VKSPA
+809 V
-814 DSIADRLQGS
+814 DRLH
-824 SDRITDVSNLGNP
+824 DAANVSKPDGDT
-837 SEGEYL
+837 L
-843 WNLIANE
+843 WDIVANE
-850 YGSDLSTS
+850 IGSDKASGAIYKVTDALEQAGHTIEW
-858 KINEA
+858 IN
-863 VSSLRELGHKVY
+863 K
-875 WLNEGTDHAQLFID
+875 GTDHAQVFID
-889 DRGDTSYLYNM
+889 GRDDVSYLYSMYN
-900 VKSVLK
+900 VGKSLLGQ

>member
-7 EMPSSGRF
+7 EMPSSGQF
-15 SRDVNE
+15 SRNVNE
-21 QGVGDLLSGANVS
+21 RGVEDLLSGADVS
-34 SEGTGSIDNSDSRFA
+34 SGDTGSIGNSDSRFA
-49 TTITPA
+49 ITITPA

-60 SSDAHDISSGD
+60 SSDAHDTSSGG
-71 AASSRGESDVSH
+71 AANSRGESDVSH
-83 QTTPEGARDDSDSN
+83 QTTPEGAQDDSDSN
-97 DRQASSMLRPAAEQA
+97 DRQTSSMLRPAAEQA
-112 TPIMSDSEV
+112 TPIMSGSEV

-169 GSEIHKEMQGE
+169 GSKIHEEMQGE
-180 KLNRET
+180 KFNQET

-219 TYIGAVDAVLARAD
+219 TYIGAVDAVLKRAT

-238 PSDKEEVDSAV
+238 PSDKEEVDSSV

-276 RDEFEAKLLRYN
+276 LDELEAKLLRYN
-288 SFLAKSKAALSLDE
+288 SFLAKSQAALSLDE
-302 SIPSVNVPPK
+302 SIPSVNVPSK
-312 FEGEVN
+312 FEGEIS
-318 PGSET
+318 PGSEA

-340 GDNSESTVV
+340 SDNSESTVV
-349 DKDRDTKETED
+349 DKDRNTKETEN
-360 DKNTIQNNINFIN
+360 DKNTIQNSINFIN
-373 QQLDSLNNSLNS
+373 LQLDFCSNALNS
-385 DSISRELK
+385 DSISGELK
-393 KNLEKHI
+393 ESLKKHI
-400 KMFEESRDA
+400 KMFEESRDT
-409 LQEQMGNLDR
+409 LQEQLGDTDKGEKSR
-419 SKESGQT
+419 K
-426 GAEPIKSLDK
+426 AEAEASKSLDK
-436 SDKSVDDEQTP
+436 SDKGVDDEQTP

-459 KFASIISPSEIY
+459 K
-471 KEMQQRKKLEEQA
+471 
-484 RQEEQAKREREQE
+484 EEQAKREREQE

-560 LKKFALKIAKR
+560 LKKSALKIAKR
-571 RAEAVE
+571 RAEAAE
-577 IVLPNEEDVAQMR
+577 AVLPSEHVAQMR
-590 ADLTVSELHKLLDV
+590 ADLMVGALHKLLDV

-611 NEMMQQ
+611 NEIAQQ

-622 FIDRKFLV
+622 FMDKKFLV

-635 LSKGSKWT
+635 LSKGGKWT
-643 RRSKNFGVGFTAGV
+643 RRAKNFGVGITAGV
-657 FAPIAMPAG
+657 FAPIG

-698 SQGNAIAQL
+698 AQGNAIAQL

-786 TDTSVAAKG
+786 TDTSVTLKG
-795 TRPEVR
+795 TKPGNVEVH
-801 DPYDLQKE
+801 DIPKGAEKPTESL
-809 VKSPA
+809 V
-814 DSIADRLQGS
+814 DRLH
-824 SDRITDVSNLGNP
+824 DAANVSKPDGDT
-837 SEGEYL
+837 L
-843 WNLIANE
+843 WDIVANE
-850 YGSDLSTS
+850 IGSDKASGAIYKVTDALEQAGHTIEW
-858 KINEA
+858 IN
-863 VSSLRELGHKVY
+863 K
-875 WLNEGTDHAQLFID
+875 GTDHAQVFID
-889 DRGDTSYLYNM
+889 GRDDVSYLYSMYN
-900 VKSVLK
+900 VGKSLLGQ

>member
-1 MPRNHS
+1 
-7 EMPSSGRF
+7 MPSSGQF
-15 SRDVNE
+15 SRNVNE
-21 QGVGDLLSGANVS
+21 RGVEDLLSGADVS
-34 SEGTGSIDNSDSRFA
+34 SGDTGSIGNSDSRFA
-49 TTITPA
+49 ITITPA

-60 SSDAHDISSGD
+60 SSGAHDTSSGG
-71 AASSRGESDVSH
+71 AANSRGESDVSH

-97 DRQASSMLRPAAEQA
+97 DRQTSSMLRPAAEQA
-112 TPIMSDSEV
+112 TPIMSGSEV

-169 GSEIHKEMQGE
+169 GSKIHEEMQGE
-180 KLNRET
+180 KFNQET

-219 TYIGAVDAVLARAD
+219 TYIGAVDAVLKRAT

-238 PSDKEEVDSAV
+238 PSDKEEVDSSV

-276 RDEFEAKLLRYN
+276 LDELEAKLLRYN
-288 SFLAKSKAALSLDE
+288 SFLAKSQAALSLDE
-302 SIPSVNVPPK
+302 SIPSVNVPSK
-312 FEGEVN
+312 FEGEIS
-318 PGSET
+318 PGSEA

-340 GDNSESTVV
+340 SDNSESTVV
-349 DKDRDTKETED
+349 DKDRNTKETEN
-360 DKNTIQNNINFIN
+360 DKNTIQNSINFIN
-373 QQLDSLNNSLNS
+373 LQLDFCSNALNS
-385 DSISRELK
+385 DSISGELK
-393 KNLEKHI
+393 ESLKKHI
-400 KMFEESRDA
+400 KMFEESRDT
-409 LQEQMGNLDR
+409 LQEQLGDTDKGEKSR
-419 SKESGQT
+419 K
-426 GAEPIKSLDK
+426 AEAEASKSLDK
-436 SDKSVDDEQTP
+436 SDEGVDDEQTP

-459 KFASIISPSEIY
+459 K
-471 KEMQQRKKLEEQA
+471 
-484 RQEEQAKREREQE
+484 EEQAKREREQE

-560 LKKFALKIAKR
+560 LKKSALKIAKR
-571 RAEAVE
+571 RAEAAE
-577 IVLPNEEDVAQMR
+577 AVLPSEDVAQMR
-590 ADLTVSELHKLLDV
+590 ADLMAGALHKLLDV

-611 NEMMQQ
+611 NEIAQQ

-622 FIDRKFLV
+622 FMDKKFLV

-635 LSKGSKWT
+635 LSKGGKWT
-643 RRSKNFGVGFTAGV
+643 RRAKNFGVGITAGV
-657 FAPIAMPAG
+657 FAPIG

-698 SQGNAIAQL
+698 AQGNAIAQL

-786 TDTSVAAKG
+786 TDTSVTLKG
-795 TRPEVR
+795 TKPGNVEVH
-801 DPYDLQKE
+801 DIPKGAEKPTESL
-809 VKSPA
+809 V
-814 DSIADRLQGS
+814 DRLH
-824 SDRITDVSNLGNP
+824 DAANVSKPDGDT
-837 SEGEYL
+837 L
-843 WNLIANE
+843 WDIVANE
-850 YGSDLSTS
+850 IGSDKASGAIYKVTDALEQAGHTIEW
-858 KINEA
+858 IN
-863 VSSLRELGHKVY
+863 K
-875 WLNEGTDHAQLFID
+875 GTDHAQVFID
-889 DRGDTSYLYNM
+889 GRDDVSYLYSMYN
-900 VKSVLK
+900 VGKSLLGQ

>member
-7 EMPSSGRF
+7 EMPSSGQF

-21 QGVGDLLSGANVS
+21 RGVEGLLSGADVS
-34 SEGTGSIDNSDSRFA
+34 SKDTGSTDNSDSRFA

-60 SSDAHDISSGD
+60 SSDAHDTSSGD
-71 AASSRGESDVSH
+71 AANSRGESDVSH

-97 DRQASSMLRPAAEQA
+97 DRQ
-112 TPIMSDSEV
+112 
-121 GKETQGESSESS
+121 
-133 TVQPESQPESV
+133 
-144 SSSEDDKQTSSTP
+144 TSSTP

-169 GSEIHKEMQGE
+169 GSEVGKETQGE
-180 KLNRET
+180 KFNQET

-219 TYIGAVDAVLARAD
+219 TYIGAVDAVLKRAA

-238 PSDKEEVDSAV
+238 PSDKEEVDSSV

-276 RDEFEAKLLRYN
+276 LDELEAKLLRYN
-288 SFLAKSKAALSLDE
+288 SFLVKSQAALSLDE
-302 SIPSVNVPPK
+302 SIPSVNVPSK
-312 FEGEVN
+312 FEGEIN
-318 PGSET
+318 PGSEA

-340 GDNSESTVV
+340 SDNSESTVV
-349 DKDRDTKETED
+349 DKDRNTKETEN
-360 DKNTIQNNINFIN
+360 DKNTIQNSINFIN
-373 QQLDSLNNSLNS
+373 LQLDFCSNALNS
-385 DSISRELK
+385 DSISGELK
-393 KNLEKHI
+393 ESLKKHI
-400 KMFEESRDA
+400 KMFEESRDT
-409 LQEQMGNLDR
+409 LQEQLGDTD
-419 SKESGQT
+419 KGEESRK
-426 GAEPIKSLDK
+426 AEAEASKSLDK
-436 SDKSVDDEQTP
+436 SDNGVDDEQTP

-459 KFASIISPSEIY
+459 K
-471 KEMQQRKKLEEQA
+471 
-484 RQEEQAKREREQE
+484 EEQAKREREQE

-510 LRSEEETKGSFA
+510 LRSEEETRGSFA

-560 LKKFALKIAKR
+560 LKKSALKIAKR
-571 RAEAVE
+571 RAEAAE
-577 IVLPNEEDVAQMR
+577 AVLPSEDVDQMR
-590 ADLTVSELHKLLDV
+590 ADLMVGALHKLLDV

-611 NEMMQQ
+611 NEIAQQ

-622 FIDRKFLV
+622 FMDKKFLV

-635 LSKGSKWT
+635 LSKGGKWT
-643 RRSKNFGVGFTAGV
+643 RRAKNFGVGITAGV
-657 FAPIAMPAG
+657 FAPIG

-698 SQGNAIAQL
+698 AQGNAIAQL
-707 SGEEVK
+707 SGEEVM

-728 IGDGIADLASWML
+728 IGDGIADFASWML

-786 TDTSVAAKG
+786 TDTSVTLKG
-795 TRPEVR
+795 TKPGNVEIHDIPKGAEEPTESLV
-801 DPYDLQKE
+801 
-809 VKSPA
+809 
-814 DSIADRLQGS
+814 DRLH
-824 SDRITDVSNLGNP
+824 DAANVSKPDGDT
-837 SEGEYL
+837 L
-843 WNLIANE
+843 WDIVANE
-850 YGSDLSTS
+850 IGSDKASGAIYKVTDALEQAGHTIEW
-858 KINEA
+858 IN
-863 VSSLRELGHKVY
+863 K
-875 WLNEGTDHAQLFID
+875 GTDHAQVFID
-889 DRGDTSYLYNM
+889 GRDDVSYLYSMYN
-900 VKSVLK
+900 VGKSLLGQ

>member
-7 EMPSSGRF
+7 EMPSSGQF

-21 QGVGDLLSGANVS
+21 RGVEGLLSGADVS
-34 SEGTGSIDNSDSRFA
+34 SKDTGSTDNSDSRFA

-60 SSDAHDISSGD
+60 SSDAHDTSSGD
-71 AASSRGESDVSH
+71 AANSRGGSDVSH

-97 DRQASSMLRPAAEQA
+97 DRQTSSMLRPAAEQA
-112 TPIMSDSEV
+112 TPIMSGSEV
-121 GKETQGESSESS
+121 GRETQGESSESS

-169 GSEIHKEMQGE
+169 GSKIHEEMQGE
-180 KLNRET
+180 KFNQET

-219 TYIGAVDAVLARAD
+219 TYIGAVDAVLKRAT

-238 PSDKEEVDSAV
+238 PSDKEEVDSSV

-276 RDEFEAKLLRYN
+276 LDELEAKLLRYN
-288 SFLAKSKAALSLDE
+288 SFLAKSQAALSLDE
-302 SIPSVNVPPK
+302 SIPSVNVPSK
-312 FEGEVN
+312 FEGEIS
-318 PGSET
+318 PGSEA

-340 GDNSESTVV
+340 SDNSESTVV
-349 DKDRDTKETED
+349 DKDRNTKETEN
-360 DKNTIQNNINFIN
+360 DKNTIQNSINFIN
-373 QQLDSLNNSLNS
+373 LQLDFCSNALNS
-385 DSISRELK
+385 DSISGELK
-393 KNLEKHI
+393 ESLKKHI
-400 KMFEESRDA
+400 KMFEESRDT
-409 LQEQMGNLDR
+409 LQEQLGDTDKGEKSR
-419 SKESGQT
+419 K
-426 GAEPIKSLDK
+426 AEAEASKSLDK
-436 SDKSVDDEQTP
+436 SGKGVDDEQTP

-459 KFASIISPSEIY
+459 K
-471 KEMQQRKKLEEQA
+471 
-484 RQEEQAKREREQE
+484 EEQAKREREQE

-560 LKKFALKIAKR
+560 LKKSALKIAKR
-571 RAEAVE
+571 RAEAAE
-577 IVLPNEEDVAQMR
+577 AVLPSEDVAQMR
-590 ADLTVSELHKLLDV
+590 ADLMVGALHKLLDV

-611 NEMMQQ
+611 NEIAQQ

-622 FIDRKFLV
+622 FMDKKFLV

-635 LSKGSKWT
+635 LSKGGKWT
-643 RRSKNFGVGFTAGV
+643 RRAKNFGVGITAGV
-657 FAPIAMPAG
+657 FAPIG

-698 SQGNAIAQL
+698 AQGNAIAQL

-786 TDTSVAAKG
+786 TDTSVTLKG
-795 TRPEVR
+795 TKPGNVEVH
-801 DPYDLQKE
+801 DIPKGAEKPTESL
-809 VKSPA
+809 V
-814 DSIADRLQGS
+814 DRLH
-824 SDRITDVSNLGNP
+824 DAANVSKPDGDT
-837 SEGEYL
+837 L
-843 WNLIANE
+843 WDIVANE
-850 YGSDLSTS
+850 IGSDKASGAIYKVTDALEQAGHTIEW
-858 KINEA
+858 IN
-863 VSSLRELGHKVY
+863 K
-875 WLNEGTDHAQLFID
+875 GTDHAQVFID
-889 DRGDTSYLYNM
+889 GRDDVSYLYSMYN
-900 VKSVLK
+900 VGKSLLGQ

>member
-7 EMPSSGRF
+7 EMPSSGQF
-15 SRDVNE
+15 SRNVNE
-21 QGVGDLLSGANVS
+21 RGVEDLLSGADVS
-34 SEGTGSIDNSDSRFA
+34 SGDTGSIGNSDSRFA
-49 TTITPA
+49 ITITPA

-60 SSDAHDISSGD
+60 SSGAHDTSSGG
-71 AASSRGESDVSH
+71 AANSRGESDVSH

-97 DRQASSMLRPAAEQA
+97 DRQTSSMLRPAAEQA
-112 TPIMSDSEV
+112 TPIMSGSEV

-169 GSEIHKEMQGE
+169 GSKIHEEMQGE
-180 KLNRET
+180 KFNQET

-219 TYIGAVDAVLARAD
+219 TYIGAVDAVLKRAT

-238 PSDKEEVDSAV
+238 PSDKEEVDSSV

-276 RDEFEAKLLRYN
+276 LDELEAKLLRYN
-288 SFLAKSKAALSLDE
+288 SFLAKSQAALSLDE
-302 SIPSVNVPPK
+302 SIPSVNVPSK
-312 FEGEVN
+312 FEGEIS
-318 PGSET
+318 PGSEA

-340 GDNSESTVV
+340 SDNSESTVV
-349 DKDRDTKETED
+349 DKDRNTKETEN
-360 DKNTIQNNINFIN
+360 DKNTIQNSINFIN
-373 QQLDSLNNSLNS
+373 LQLDFCSNALNS
-385 DSISRELK
+385 DSISGELK
-393 KNLEKHI
+393 ESLKKHI
-400 KMFEESRDA
+400 KMFEESRDT
-409 LQEQMGNLDR
+409 LQEQLGDTDKGEKSR
-419 SKESGQT
+419 K
-426 GAEPIKSLDK
+426 AEAEASKSLDK
-436 SDKSVDDEQTP
+436 SDEGVDDEQTP

-459 KFASIISPSEIY
+459 K
-471 KEMQQRKKLEEQA
+471 
-484 RQEEQAKREREQE
+484 EEQAKREREQE

-560 LKKFALKIAKR
+560 LKKSALKIAKR
-571 RAEAVE
+571 RAEAAE
-577 IVLPNEEDVAQMR
+577 AVLPSEDVAQMR
-590 ADLTVSELHKLLDV
+590 ADLMAGALHKLLDV

-611 NEMMQQ
+611 NEIAQQ

-622 FIDRKFLV
+622 FMDKKFLV

-635 LSKGSKWT
+635 LSKGGKWT
-643 RRSKNFGVGFTAGV
+643 RRAKNFGVGITAGV
-657 FAPIAMPAG
+657 FAPIG

-698 SQGNAIAQL
+698 AQGNAIAQL

-786 TDTSVAAKG
+786 TDTSVTLKG
-795 TRPEVR
+795 TKPGNVEVH
-801 DPYDLQKE
+801 DIPKGAEKPTESL
-809 VKSPA
+809 V
-814 DSIADRLQGS
+814 DRLH
-824 SDRITDVSNLGNP
+824 DAANVSKPDGDT
-837 SEGEYL
+837 L
-843 WNLIANE
+843 WDIVANE
-850 YGSDLSTS
+850 IGSDKASGAIYKVTDALEQAGHTIEW
-858 KINEA
+858 IN
-863 VSSLRELGHKVY
+863 K
-875 WLNEGTDHAQLFID
+875 GTDHAQVFID
-889 DRGDTSYLYNM
+889 GRDDVSYLYSMYN
-900 VKSVLK
+900 VGKSLLGQ

>member
-7 EMPSSGRF
+7 EMPSSGQF
-15 SRDVNE
+15 SRNVNE
-21 QGVGDLLSGANVS
+21 RGVEDLLSGADVS
-34 SEGTGSIDNSDSRFA
+34 SGDTGSIGNSDSRFA
-49 TTITPA
+49 ITITPA

-60 SSDAHDISSGD
+60 SSDAHDTSSGG
-71 AASSRGESDVSH
+71 AANSRGESDVSH

-97 DRQASSMLRPAAEQA
+97 DRQTSSTLRPAAEQA
-112 TPIMSDSEV
+112 TPIMSGSEV

-157 RSIAEQSASIMS
+157 RPIAEQSASIMS
-169 GSEIHKEMQGE
+169 GSEIHEEMQGE
-180 KLNRET
+180 KFNQET

-219 TYIGAVDAVLARAD
+219 TYIGAVDAVLKRAA

-288 SFLAKSKAALSLDE
+288 SFLVKSKAALSLDE

-340 GDNSESTVV
+340 SDNSESTVV
-349 DKDRDTKETED
+349 DKDRDAKETED
-360 DKNTIQNNINFIN
+360 DKNTIQNSINFIN

-393 KNLEKHI
+393 KSLEGHI

-409 LQEQMGNLDR
+409 LQEHLDKG
-419 SKESGQT
+419 KESGQT

-436 SDKSVDDEQTP
+436 SDKGVDDEQTP

-459 KFASIISPSEIY
+459 K
-471 KEMQQRKKLEEQA
+471 
-484 RQEEQAKREREQE
+484 EEQAKREREQE

-560 LKKFALKIAKR
+560 LKKSALKIAKR
-571 RAEAVE
+571 RAEAAE
-577 IVLPNEEDVAQMR
+577 AVLPSEDVAQMR
-590 ADLTVSELHKLLDV
+590 ADLMVGALHKLLDV

-611 NEMMQQ
+611 NEIAQQ

-622 FIDRKFLV
+622 FIDKKFLV

-635 LSKGSKWT
+635 LSKGGKWT
-643 RRSKNFGVGFTAGV
+643 RRAKNFGVGITAGI
-657 FAPIAMPAG
+657 FAPIALPAG
-666 ILTGVAAA
+666 IVTGVAAA

-698 SQGNAIAQL
+698 AQGNAIAQL
-707 SGEEVK
+707 SGEEVM
-713 RKYDSYRNQSTPDAA
+713 RKYDSYRNQSTPDTA
-728 IGDGIADLASWML
+728 IGDGIADFASWML

-786 TDTSVAAKG
+786 TDTSVTLKG
-795 TRPEVR
+795 TKPGNVEVH
-801 DPYDLQKE
+801 DIPKGAEEPTESL
-809 VKSPA
+809 V
-814 DSIADRLQGS
+814 DRLH
-824 SDRITDVSNLGNP
+824 DAANVSKPDGDT
-837 SEGEYL
+837 L
-843 WNLIANE
+843 WAIVANE
-850 YGSDLSTS
+850 IGSDKASGAIYKVTDALEQAGHTIEW
-858 KINEA
+858 IN
-863 VSSLRELGHKVY
+863 K
-875 WLNEGTDHAQLFID
+875 GTDHAQVFID
-889 DRGDTSYLYNM
+889 GRGDVSYLYSMYN
-900 VKSVLK
+900 VGKSLLGQ

>member
-7 EMPSSGRF
+7 EMPSSGQF

-21 QGVGDLLSGANVS
+21 RGVEGLLSGADVS
-34 SEGTGSIDNSDSRFA
+34 SKDTGSTDNSDSRFA

-60 SSDAHDISSGD
+60 SSDAHDTSSGD
-71 AASSRGESDVSH
+71 AANSRGESDVSH

-97 DRQASSMLRPAAEQA
+97 DRQ
-112 TPIMSDSEV
+112 
-121 GKETQGESSESS
+121 
-133 TVQPESQPESV
+133 
-144 SSSEDDKQTSSTP
+144 TSSTP

-169 GSEIHKEMQGE
+169 GSEVGKETQGE
-180 KLNRET
+180 KFNQET

-219 TYIGAVDAVLARAD
+219 TYIGAVDAVLKRAA

-238 PSDKEEVDSAV
+238 PSDKEEVDSSV

-276 RDEFEAKLLRYN
+276 LDELEAKLLRYN
-288 SFLAKSKAALSLDE
+288 SFLVKSQAALSLDE
-302 SIPSVNVPPK
+302 SIPSVNVPSK
-312 FEGEVN
+312 FEGEIN
-318 PGSET
+318 PGSEA

-340 GDNSESTVV
+340 SDNSESTVV
-349 DKDRDTKETED
+349 DKDRNTKETEN
-360 DKNTIQNNINFIN
+360 DKNTIQNSINFIN
-373 QQLDSLNNSLNS
+373 LQLDFCSNALNS
-385 DSISRELK
+385 DSISGELK
-393 KNLEKHI
+393 ESLKKHI
-400 KMFEESRDA
+400 KMFEESRDT
-409 LQEQMGNLDR
+409 LQEQLGDTD
-419 SKESGQT
+419 KGEESRK
-426 GAEPIKSLDK
+426 AEAEASKSLDK
-436 SDKSVDDEQTP
+436 SDNGVDDEQTP

-459 KFASIISPSEIY
+459 K
-471 KEMQQRKKLEEQA
+471 
-484 RQEEQAKREREQE
+484 EEQAKREREQE

-510 LRSEEETKGSFA
+510 LRSEEETRGSFA

-560 LKKFALKIAKR
+560 LKKSALKIAKR
-571 RAEAVE
+571 RAEAAE
-577 IVLPNEEDVAQMR
+577 AVLPSEDVDQMR
-590 ADLTVSELHKLLDV
+590 ADLMVGALHKLLDV

-611 NEMMQQ
+611 NEIAQQ

-622 FIDRKFLV
+622 FMDKKFLV

-635 LSKGSKWT
+635 LSKGGKWT
-643 RRSKNFGVGFTAGV
+643 RRAKNFGVGITAGV
-657 FAPIAMPAG
+657 FAPIG

-698 SQGNAIAQL
+698 AQGNAIAQL
-707 SGEEVK
+707 SGEEVM

-728 IGDGIADLASWML
+728 IGDGIADFASWML

-786 TDTSVAAKG
+786 TDTSVTLKG
-795 TRPEVR
+795 TKPGNVEVH
-801 DPYDLQKE
+801 DIPKGAEEPTESL
-809 VKSPA
+809 V
-814 DSIADRLQGS
+814 DRLH
-824 SDRITDVSNLGNP
+824 DAANVSKPDGDT
-837 SEGEYL
+837 L
-843 WNLIANE
+843 WDIVANE
-850 YGSDLSTS
+850 IGSDKASGTIYKVTDALEQAGHTIEW
-858 KINEA
+858 IN
-863 VSSLRELGHKVY
+863 K
-875 WLNEGTDHAQLFID
+875 GTDHAQVFID
-889 DRGDTSYLYNM
+889 GRDDVSYLYSMYN
-900 VKSVLK
+900 VGKSLLGQ

>member
-7 EMPSSGRF
+7 EMPSSGQF
-15 SRDVNE
+15 SRNVNE
-21 QGVGDLLSGANVS
+21 RGVEDLLSGADVS
-34 SEGTGSIDNSDSRFA
+34 SGDTGSIGNSDSRFA
-49 TTITPA
+49 ITITPA

-60 SSDAHDISSGD
+60 SSGAHDTSSGG
-71 AASSRGESDVSH
+71 AANSRGESDVSH

-97 DRQASSMLRPAAEQA
+97 DRQTSSMLRPAAEQA
-112 TPIMSDSEV
+112 TPIMSGSEV

-169 GSEIHKEMQGE
+169 GSKIHEEMQGE
-180 KLNRET
+180 KFNQET

-219 TYIGAVDAVLARAD
+219 TYIGAVDAVLKRAT

-238 PSDKEEVDSAV
+238 PSDKEEVDSSV

-276 RDEFEAKLLRYN
+276 LDELEAKLLRYN
-288 SFLAKSKAALSLDE
+288 SFLAKSQAALSLDE
-302 SIPSVNVPPK
+302 SIPSVNVPSK
-312 FEGEVN
+312 FEGEIS
-318 PGSET
+318 PGSEA

-340 GDNSESTVV
+340 SDNSESTVV
-349 DKDRDTKETED
+349 DKDRNTKETEN
-360 DKNTIQNNINFIN
+360 DKNTIQNSINFIN
-373 QQLDSLNNSLNS
+373 LQLDFCSNALNS
-385 DSISRELK
+385 DSISGELK
-393 KNLEKHI
+393 ESLKKHI
-400 KMFEESRDA
+400 KMFEESRDT
-409 LQEQMGNLDR
+409 LQEQLGDTDKGEKSR
-419 SKESGQT
+419 K
-426 GAEPIKSLDK
+426 AEAEASKSLDK
-436 SDKSVDDEQTP
+436 SDKGVDDEQTP

-459 KFASIISPSEIY
+459 K
-471 KEMQQRKKLEEQA
+471 
-484 RQEEQAKREREQE
+484 EEQAKREREQE

-560 LKKFALKIAKR
+560 LKKSALKIAKR
-571 RAEAVE
+571 RAEAAE
-577 IVLPNEEDVAQMR
+577 AVLPSEDVAQMR
-590 ADLTVSELHKLLDV
+590 ADLMVGALHKLLDV

-611 NEMMQQ
+611 NEIAQQ

-622 FIDRKFLV
+622 FMDKKFLV

-635 LSKGSKWT
+635 LSKGGKWT
-643 RRSKNFGVGFTAGV
+643 RRAKNFGVGITAGV
-657 FAPIAMPAG
+657 FAPIG

-698 SQGNAIAQL
+698 AQGNAIAQL
-707 SGEEVK
+707 SGEEVM
-713 RKYDSYRNQSTPDAA
+713 RKYDSYRNQSTPDTA
-728 IGDGIADLASWML
+728 IGDGIADFASWML

-786 TDTSVAAKG
+786 TDTSVTLKG
-795 TRPEVR
+795 TKPGNVEVH
-801 DPYDLQKE
+801 DIPKGAEKPTESL
-809 VKSPA
+809 V
-814 DSIADRLQGS
+814 DRLH
-824 SDRITDVSNLGNP
+824 DAANVSKPDGDT
-837 SEGEYL
+837 L
-843 WNLIANE
+843 WDIVANE
-850 YGSDLSTS
+850 IGSDKASGAIYKVTDALEQAGHTIEW
-858 KINEA
+858 IN
-863 VSSLRELGHKVY
+863 K
-875 WLNEGTDHAQLFID
+875 GTDHAQVFID
-889 DRGDTSYLYNM
+889 GRDDVSYLYSMYN
-900 VKSVLK
+900 VGKSLLGL

>member
-7 EMPSSGRF
+7 EMPSSGQF

-21 QGVGDLLSGANVS
+21 RGVEGLLSGADVS
-34 SEGTGSIDNSDSRFA
+34 SKDTGSTDNSDSRFA

-60 SSDAHDISSGD
+60 SSDAHDTSSGD
-71 AASSRGESDVSH
+71 AANSRGGSDVSH

-97 DRQASSMLRPAAEQA
+97 DRQ
-112 TPIMSDSEV
+112 
-121 GKETQGESSESS
+121 
-133 TVQPESQPESV
+133 
-144 SSSEDDKQTSSTP
+144 TSSTP

-169 GSEIHKEMQGE
+169 GSEVGKETQGE
-180 KLNRET
+180 KFNQET

-219 TYIGAVDAVLARAD
+219 TYIGAVDAVLKRAA

-238 PSDKEEVDSAV
+238 PSDKEEVDSSV

-276 RDEFEAKLLRYN
+276 LDELEAKLLRYN
-288 SFLAKSKAALSLDE
+288 SFLVKSQAALSLDE
-302 SIPSVNVPPK
+302 SIPSVNVPSK
-312 FEGEVN
+312 FEGEIN
-318 PGSET
+318 PGSEA

-340 GDNSESTVV
+340 SDNSESTVV
-349 DKDRDTKETED
+349 DKDRNTKETEN
-360 DKNTIQNNINFIN
+360 DKNTIQNSINFIN
-373 QQLDSLNNSLNS
+373 LQLDFCSNALNS
-385 DSISRELK
+385 DSISGELK
-393 KNLEKHI
+393 ESLKKHI
-400 KMFEESRDA
+400 KMFEESRDT
-409 LQEQMGNLDR
+409 LQEQLGDTD
-419 SKESGQT
+419 KGEESRK
-426 GAEPIKSLDK
+426 AEAEASKSLDK
-436 SDKSVDDEQTP
+436 SDNGVDDEQTP

-459 KFASIISPSEIY
+459 K
-471 KEMQQRKKLEEQA
+471 
-484 RQEEQAKREREQE
+484 EEQAKREREQE

-510 LRSEEETKGSFA
+510 LRSEEETRGSFA

-560 LKKFALKIAKR
+560 LKKSALKIAKR
-571 RAEAVE
+571 RAEAAE
-577 IVLPNEEDVAQMR
+577 AVLPSEDVDQMR
-590 ADLTVSELHKLLDV
+590 ADLMVGALHKLLDV

-611 NEMMQQ
+611 NEIAQQ

-622 FIDRKFLV
+622 FMDKKFLV

-635 LSKGSKWT
+635 LSKGGKWT
-643 RRSKNFGVGFTAGV
+643 RRAKNFGVGITAGV
-657 FAPIAMPAG
+657 FAPIG

-698 SQGNAIAQL
+698 AQGNAIAQL
-707 SGEEVK
+707 SGEEVM

-728 IGDGIADLASWML
+728 IGDGIADFASWML

-786 TDTSVAAKG
+786 TDTSVTLKG
-795 TRPEVR
+795 TKPGNVEVH
-801 DPYDLQKE
+801 DIPKGAEEPTESL
-809 VKSPA
+809 V
-814 DSIADRLQGS
+814 DRLH
-824 SDRITDVSNLGNP
+824 DAANVSKPDGDT
-837 SEGEYL
+837 L
-843 WNLIANE
+843 WDIVANE
-850 YGSDLSTS
+850 IGSDKASGAIYKVTDALEQAGHTIEW
-858 KINEA
+858 IN
-863 VSSLRELGHKVY
+863 K
-875 WLNEGTDHAQLFID
+875 GTDHAQVFID
-889 DRGDTSYLYNM
+889 GRDDVSYLYSMYN
-900 VKSVLK
+900 VGKSLLGQ

>member
-7 EMPSSGRF
+7 EMPSSGQF

-21 QGVGDLLSGANVS
+21 RGVEGLLSGADVS
-34 SEGTGSIDNSDSRFA
+34 SKDTGSTDNSDSRFA

-60 SSDAHDISSGD
+60 SSDAHDTSSGD
-71 AASSRGESDVSH
+71 AANSRGGSDVSH

-97 DRQASSMLRPAAEQA
+97 DRQTSSMLRPAAEQA
-112 TPIMSDSEV
+112 TPIMSGSGV
-121 GKETQGESSESS
+121 GKETQGEKFN
-133 TVQPESQPESV
+133 Q
-144 SSSEDDKQTSSTP
+144 
-157 RSIAEQSASIMS
+157 
-169 GSEIHKEMQGE
+169 
-180 KLNRET
+180 ET

-219 TYIGAVDAVLARAD
+219 TYIGAVDAVLKRAT

-238 PSDKEEVDSAV
+238 PSDKEEVDSSV

-276 RDEFEAKLLRYN
+276 LDELEAKLLRYN
-288 SFLAKSKAALSLDE
+288 SFLAKSQAALSLDE

-312 FEGEVN
+312 FEGEIN
-318 PGSET
+318 PGSEA
-323 QASGS
+323 QASGG
-328 SDKQKPQRENDS
+328 SDEQKPQRENDS
-340 GDNSESTVV
+340 SDNSESTVV
-349 DKDRDTKETED
+349 DKDRNTKETEN
-360 DKNTIQNNINFIN
+360 DKNTIQNSINFIN
-373 QQLDSLNNSLNS
+373 LQLDFCSNALNS
-385 DSISRELK
+385 DSISGELK
-393 KNLEKHI
+393 ESLKKHI
-400 KMFEESRDA
+400 KMFEESRDT
-409 LQEQMGNLDR
+409 LQEQLGDTD
-419 SKESGQT
+419 KGEESRQ
-426 GAEPIKSLDK
+426 AEAEASKSLDK
-436 SDKSVDDEQTP
+436 SDRSVDDEQTP
-447 STPRSAAEQAAE
+447 STPKSAAEQAAE
-459 KFASIISPSEIY
+459 KFASIMSGSEIY

-510 LRSEEETKGSFA
+510 LRSERETRGSFA

-560 LKKFALKIAKR
+560 LKKSALKIAKR
-571 RAEAVE
+571 RAEAAE
-577 IVLPNEEDVAQMR
+577 AVLPSEDVAQMR
-590 ADLTVSELHKLLDV
+590 ADLMVGALHKLLDV

-611 NEMMQQ
+611 NEIAQQ

-622 FIDRKFLV
+622 FIDKKFLV

-635 LSKGSKWT
+635 LSKGGKWT
-643 RRSKNFGVGFTAGV
+643 RRAKNFGVGITAGI
-657 FAPIAMPAG
+657 FAPIALPAG
-666 ILTGVAAA
+666 IVTGVAAA

-698 SQGNAIAQL
+698 AQGNAIAQL
-707 SGEEVK
+707 SGEEVM
-713 RKYDSYRNQSTPDAA
+713 RKYDSYRNQSTPDTA
-728 IGDGIADLASWML
+728 IGDGIADFASWML

-786 TDTSVAAKG
+786 TDTSVTLKG
-795 TRPEVR
+795 TKPGNVEVH
-801 DPYDLQKE
+801 DIPKGAEEPTESL
-809 VKSPA
+809 V
-814 DSIADRLQGS
+814 DRLH
-824 SDRITDVSNLGNP
+824 DAANVSKPDGDT
-837 SEGEYL
+837 L
-843 WNLIANE
+843 WAIVANE
-850 YGSDLSTS
+850 IGSDKASGAIYKVTDALEQAGHTIEW
-858 KINEA
+858 IN
-863 VSSLRELGHKVY
+863 K
-875 WLNEGTDHAQLFID
+875 GTDHAQVFID
-889 DRGDTSYLYNM
+889 GRGDVSYLYSMYN
-900 VKSVLK
+900 VGKSLLGQ

>member
-7 EMPSSGRF
+7 EMPSSGQF
-15 SRDVNE
+15 NRDVNE
-21 QGVGDLLSGANVS
+21 RGVEDLLSDADVS
-34 SEGTGSIDNSDSRFA
+34 SEDTGSIDDSDSRFA

-55 EAAGF
+55 EAAGL

-97 DRQASSMLRPAAEQA
+97 DRQTSSMLRPAAEQA
-112 TPIMSDSEV
+112 TPIMS
-121 GKETQGESSESS
+121 
-133 TVQPESQPESV
+133 
-144 SSSEDDKQTSSTP
+144 
-157 RSIAEQSASIMS
+157 
-169 GSEIHKEMQGE
+169 GSEIHEEMQGE
-180 KLNRET
+180 KFNQET

-219 TYIGAVDAVLARAD
+219 TYIGAVDAVLKRAI

-238 PSDKEEVDSAV
+238 PSDKEEVDSSV

-276 RDEFEAKLLRYN
+276 LDELEAKLLRYN
-288 SFLAKSKAALSLDE
+288 SFLAKSQAALSLDE

-340 GDNSESTVV
+340 SDDSESTAI
-349 DKDRDTKETED
+349 DKNHDTEEAED
-360 DKNTIQNNINFIN
+360 DRNKVQSSIDFIKLQIDSFNNALNGSS
-373 QQLDSLNNSLNS
+373 LDEGSKKDVEDQKKAYEGVMDILQERLRDLGGDEKSEQTEAESSKSLN
-385 DSISRELK
+385 E
-393 KNLEKHI
+393 
-400 KMFEESRDA
+400 
-409 LQEQMGNLDR
+409 
-419 SKESGQT
+419 
-426 GAEPIKSLDK
+426 
-436 SDKSVDDEQTP
+436 SDKGDSNKQTS
-447 STPRSAAEQAAE
+447 STPRSIAE
-459 KFASIISPSEIY
+459 KFASIMSGSEIY

-510 LRSEEETKGSFA
+510 LRSERETKGSFA
-522 SEKLRPLK
+522 SEKLRPIK
-530 GLIGRIFGRK
+530 GLIRRIFRRK

-560 LKKFALKIAKR
+560 LKESALKIAKR
-571 RAEAVE
+571 RAEAAE
-577 IVLPNEEDVAQMR
+577 AVLPSEDVAQMR
-590 ADLTVSELHKLLDV
+590 ADLMVGALHKLLDV

-611 NEMMQQ
+611 NEIAQQ

-622 FIDRKFLV
+622 FMDKKFLV

-635 LSKGSKWT
+635 LSKGGKWT
-643 RRSKNFGVGFTAGV
+643 RRAKNFGVGITAGV
-657 FAPIAMPAG
+657 FAPIG

-698 SQGNAIAQL
+698 AQGNAIAQL
-707 SGEEVK
+707 SGEEVM

-728 IGDGIADLASWML
+728 IGDGIADFASWML

-786 TDTSVAAKG
+786 TDTSVTLKG
-795 TRPEVR
+795 TKPGNVEVH
-801 DPYDLQKE
+801 DIPKGAEEPTESL
-809 VKSPA
+809 V
-814 DSIADRLQGS
+814 DRLH
-824 SDRITDVSNLGNP
+824 DAANVSKPDGDT
-837 SEGEYL
+837 L
-843 WNLIANE
+843 WDIVANE
-850 YGSDLSTS
+850 IGSDKASGAIYKVTDALEQAGHTIEW
-858 KINEA
+858 IN
-863 VSSLRELGHKVY
+863 K
-875 WLNEGTDHAQLFID
+875 GTDHAQVFID
-889 DRGDTSYLYNM
+889 GRDDVSYLYSMYN
-900 VKSVLK
+900 VGKSLLGQ

>member
-7 EMPSSGRF
+7 EMPSSGQF
-15 SRDVNE
+15 NRDVNE
-21 QGVGDLLSGANVS
+21 RGAEDLLSGADVS
-34 SEGTGSIDNSDSRFA
+34 SEDTGSIDNPDSRFA

-60 SSDAHDISSGD
+60 SSDA
-71 AASSRGESDVSH
+71 ANSRGESDVSH

-97 DRQASSMLRPAAEQA
+97 DRQTSSTLRPAAEQA
-112 TPIMSDSEV
+112 TPIMSGSEV

-169 GSEIHKEMQGE
+169 GSEIHEEMQGE
-180 KLNRET
+180 KFNQET

-219 TYIGAVDAVLARAD
+219 TYIGAVDAVLKRAA

-288 SFLAKSKAALSLDE
+288 SFLVKSKAALSLDE

-312 FEGEVN
+312 FEGEVK

-340 GDNSESTVV
+340 SDNSESTVV
-349 DKDRDTKETED
+349 DKDRDAKETED
-360 DKNTIQNNINFIN
+360 DKNTIQNSINFIN

-393 KNLEKHI
+393 KSLEGHI

-409 LQEQMGNLDR
+409 LQEHLDKG
-419 SKESGQT
+419 KESGQT

-436 SDKSVDDEQTP
+436 SDKGVDDEQTP

-459 KFASIISPSEIY
+459 K
-471 KEMQQRKKLEEQA
+471 
-484 RQEEQAKREREQE
+484 EEQAKREREQE

-560 LKKFALKIAKR
+560 LKKSALKIAKR
-571 RAEAVE
+571 RAEAAE
-577 IVLPNEEDVAQMR
+577 AVLPSEDVAQMR
-590 ADLTVSELHKLLDV
+590 ADLMVGALHKLLDV

-611 NEMMQQ
+611 NEIAQQ

-622 FIDRKFLV
+622 FIDKKFLV

-635 LSKGSKWT
+635 LSKGGKWT
-643 RRSKNFGVGFTAGV
+643 RRAKNFGVGITAGI
-657 FAPIAMPAG
+657 FAPIALPAG
-666 ILTGVAAA
+666 IVTGVAAA

-698 SQGNAIAQL
+698 AQGNAIAQL
-707 SGEEVK
+707 SGEEVM
-713 RKYDSYRNQSTPDAA
+713 RKYDSYRNQSTPDTA
-728 IGDGIADLASWML
+728 IGDGIADFASWML

-786 TDTSVAAKG
+786 TDTSVTLKG
-795 TRPEVR
+795 TKPGNVEVH
-801 DPYDLQKE
+801 DIPKGAEEPTESL
-809 VKSPA
+809 V
-814 DSIADRLQGS
+814 DRLH
-824 SDRITDVSNLGNP
+824 DAANVSKPDGDT
-837 SEGEYL
+837 L
-843 WNLIANE
+843 WAIVANE
-850 YGSDLSTS
+850 IGSDKASGAIYKVTDALEQAGHTIEW
-858 KINEA
+858 IN
-863 VSSLRELGHKVY
+863 K
-875 WLNEGTDHAQLFID
+875 GTDHAQVFID
-889 DRGDTSYLYNM
+889 GRGDVSYLYSMYN
-900 VKSVLK
+900 VGKSLLGQ

>member
-7 EMPSSGRF
+7 EMPSSGQF

-21 QGVGDLLSGANVS
+21 RGVEGLLSGADVS
-34 SEGTGSIDNSDSRFA
+34 SKDTGSTDNSDSRFA

-60 SSDAHDISSGD
+60 SSDAHDTSSGD
-71 AASSRGESDVSH
+71 AANSRGESDVSH

-97 DRQASSMLRPAAEQA
+97 DRQ
-112 TPIMSDSEV
+112 
-121 GKETQGESSESS
+121 
-133 TVQPESQPESV
+133 
-144 SSSEDDKQTSSTP
+144 TSSTP

-169 GSEIHKEMQGE
+169 GSEVGKETQGE
-180 KLNRET
+180 KFNQET

-219 TYIGAVDAVLARAD
+219 TYIGAVDAVLKRAA

-238 PSDKEEVDSAV
+238 PSDKEEVDSSV

-276 RDEFEAKLLRYN
+276 LDELEAKLLRYN
-288 SFLAKSKAALSLDE
+288 SFLVKSQAALSLDE
-302 SIPSVNVPPK
+302 SIPSVNVPSK
-312 FEGEVN
+312 FEGEIN
-318 PGSET
+318 PGSEA

-340 GDNSESTVV
+340 SDNSESTVV
-349 DKDRDTKETED
+349 DKDRNTKETEN
-360 DKNTIQNNINFIN
+360 DKNTIQNSINFIN
-373 QQLDSLNNSLNS
+373 LQLDFCSNALNS
-385 DSISRELK
+385 DSISGELK
-393 KNLEKHI
+393 ESLKKHI
-400 KMFEESRDA
+400 KMFEESRDT
-409 LQEQMGNLDR
+409 LQEQLGDTD
-419 SKESGQT
+419 KGEESRK
-426 GAEPIKSLDK
+426 AEAEASKSLDK
-436 SDKSVDDEQTP
+436 SDNGVDDEQTP

-459 KFASIISPSEIY
+459 K
-471 KEMQQRKKLEEQA
+471 
-484 RQEEQAKREREQE
+484 EEQAKREREQE

-510 LRSEEETKGSFA
+510 LRSEEETRGSFA

-560 LKKFALKIAKR
+560 LKKSALKIAKR
-571 RAEAVE
+571 RAEAAE
-577 IVLPNEEDVAQMR
+577 AVLPSEDVDQMR
-590 ADLTVSELHKLLDV
+590 ADLMVGALHKLLDV

-611 NEMMQQ
+611 NEIAQQ

-622 FIDRKFLV
+622 FMDKKFLV

-635 LSKGSKWT
+635 LSKGGKWT
-643 RRSKNFGVGFTAGV
+643 RRAKNFGVGITAGV
-657 FAPIAMPAG
+657 FAPIG

-698 SQGNAIAQL
+698 AQGNAIAQL
-707 SGEEVK
+707 SGEEVM

-728 IGDGIADLASWML
+728 IGDGIADFASWML

-786 TDTSVAAKG
+786 TDTSVTLKG
-795 TRPEVR
+795 TKPGNVEVH
-801 DPYDLQKE
+801 DIPKGAEEPTESL
-809 VKSPA
+809 V
-814 DSIADRLQGS
+814 DRLH
-824 SDRITDVSNLGNP
+824 DAANVSKPDGDT
-837 SEGEYL
+837 L
-843 WNLIANE
+843 WDIVANE
-850 YGSDLSTS
+850 IGSDKASGAIYKVTDALEQAGHTIEW
-858 KINEA
+858 IN
-863 VSSLRELGHKVY
+863 K
-875 WLNEGTDHAQLFID
+875 GTDHAQVFID
-889 DRGDTSYLYNM
+889 GRDDVSYLYSMYN
-900 VKSVLK
+900 VGKSLLGQ

>member
-7 EMPSSGRF
+7 EMPSSGQF
-15 SRDVNE
+15 SRNVNE
-21 QGVGDLLSGANVS
+21 RGVEDLLSGADVS
-34 SEGTGSIDNSDSRFA
+34 SGDTGSIGNSDSRFA
-49 TTITPA
+49 ITITPA

-60 SSDAHDISSGD
+60 SSGAHDTSSGG
-71 AASSRGESDVSH
+71 AANSRGESDVSH

-97 DRQASSMLRPAAEQA
+97 DRQTSSMLRPAAEQA
-112 TPIMSDSEV
+112 TPIMSGSEV

-169 GSEIHKEMQGE
+169 GSKIHEEMQGE
-180 KLNRET
+180 KFNQET

-219 TYIGAVDAVLARAD
+219 TYIGAVDAVLKRAT

-238 PSDKEEVDSAV
+238 PSDKEEVDSSV

-276 RDEFEAKLLRYN
+276 LDELEAKLLRYN
-288 SFLAKSKAALSLDE
+288 SFLAKSQAALSLDE
-302 SIPSVNVPPK
+302 SIPSVNVPSK
-312 FEGEVN
+312 FEGEIS
-318 PGSET
+318 PGSEA

-340 GDNSESTVV
+340 SDNSESTVV
-349 DKDRDTKETED
+349 DKDRNTKETEN
-360 DKNTIQNNINFIN
+360 DKNTIQNSINFIN
-373 QQLDSLNNSLNS
+373 LQLDFCSNALNS
-385 DSISRELK
+385 DSISGELK
-393 KNLEKHI
+393 ESLKKHI
-400 KMFEESRDA
+400 KMFEESRDT
-409 LQEQMGNLDR
+409 LQEQLGDTDKGEKSR
-419 SKESGQT
+419 K
-426 GAEPIKSLDK
+426 AEAEASKSLDK
-436 SDKSVDDEQTP
+436 SDEGVDDEQTP

-459 KFASIISPSEIY
+459 K
-471 KEMQQRKKLEEQA
+471 
-484 RQEEQAKREREQE
+484 EEQAKREREQE

-560 LKKFALKIAKR
+560 LKKSALKIAKR
-571 RAEAVE
+571 RAEAAE
-577 IVLPNEEDVAQMR
+577 AVLPSEDVAQMR
-590 ADLTVSELHKLLDV
+590 ADLMAGALHKLLDV

-611 NEMMQQ
+611 NEIAQQ

-622 FIDRKFLV
+622 FMDKKFLV

-635 LSKGSKWT
+635 LSKGGKWT
-643 RRSKNFGVGFTAGV
+643 RRAKNFGVGITAGV
-657 FAPIAMPAG
+657 FAPIG

-698 SQGNAIAQL
+698 ALGNAIAQL

-786 TDTSVAAKG
+786 TDTSVTLKG
-795 TRPEVR
+795 TKPGNVEVH
-801 DPYDLQKE
+801 DIPKGAEKPTESL
-809 VKSPA
+809 V
-814 DSIADRLQGS
+814 DRLH
-824 SDRITDVSNLGNP
+824 DAANVSKPDGDT
-837 SEGEYL
+837 L
-843 WNLIANE
+843 WDIVANE
-850 YGSDLSTS
+850 IGSDKASGAIYKVTDALEQAGHTIEW
-858 KINEA
+858 IN
-863 VSSLRELGHKVY
+863 K
-875 WLNEGTDHAQLFID
+875 GTDHAQVFID
-889 DRGDTSYLYNM
+889 GRDDVSYLYSMYN
-900 VKSVLK
+900 VGKSLLGQ

>member
-7 EMPSSGRF
+7 EMPSSGQF

-21 QGVGDLLSGANVS
+21 RGVEGLLSGADVS
-34 SEGTGSIDNSDSRFA
+34 SKDTGSTDNSDSRFA

-60 SSDAHDISSGD
+60 SSDAHDTSSGD
-71 AASSRGESDVSH
+71 AANSRGESDVSH

-97 DRQASSMLRPAAEQA
+97 DRQ
-112 TPIMSDSEV
+112 
-121 GKETQGESSESS
+121 
-133 TVQPESQPESV
+133 
-144 SSSEDDKQTSSTP
+144 TSSTP

-169 GSEIHKEMQGE
+169 GSEVGKETQGE
-180 KLNRET
+180 KFNQET

-219 TYIGAVDAVLARAD
+219 TYIGAVDAVLKRAA

-238 PSDKEEVDSAV
+238 PSDKEEVDSSV

-276 RDEFEAKLLRYN
+276 LDELEAKLLRYN
-288 SFLAKSKAALSLDE
+288 SFLVKSQAALSLDE
-302 SIPSVNVPPK
+302 SIPSVNVPSK
-312 FEGEVN
+312 FEGEIN
-318 PGSET
+318 PGSEA

-340 GDNSESTVV
+340 SDNSESTVV
-349 DKDRDTKETED
+349 DKDRNTKETEN
-360 DKNTIQNNINFIN
+360 DKNTIQNSINFIN
-373 QQLDSLNNSLNS
+373 LQLDFCSNALNS
-385 DSISRELK
+385 DSISGELK
-393 KNLEKHI
+393 ESLKKHI
-400 KMFEESRDA
+400 KMFEESRDT
-409 LQEQMGNLDR
+409 LQEQLGDTD
-419 SKESGQT
+419 KGEESRK
-426 GAEPIKSLDK
+426 AEAEASKSLDK
-436 SDKSVDDEQTP
+436 SDNGVDDEQTP

-459 KFASIISPSEIY
+459 K
-471 KEMQQRKKLEEQA
+471 
-484 RQEEQAKREREQE
+484 EEQAKREREQE

-510 LRSEEETKGSFA
+510 LRSEEETRGSFA
-522 SEKLRPLK
+522 SEKLRQLK

-560 LKKFALKIAKR
+560 LKKSALKIAKR
-571 RAEAVE
+571 RAEAAE
-577 IVLPNEEDVAQMR
+577 AVLPSEDVDQMR
-590 ADLTVSELHKLLDV
+590 ADLMVGALHKLLDV

-611 NEMMQQ
+611 NEIAQQ

-622 FIDRKFLV
+622 FMDKKFLV

-635 LSKGSKWT
+635 LSKGGKWT
-643 RRSKNFGVGFTAGV
+643 RRAKNFGVGITAGV
-657 FAPIAMPAG
+657 FAPIG

-698 SQGNAIAQL
+698 AQGNAIAQL
-707 SGEEVK
+707 SGEEVM

-728 IGDGIADLASWML
+728 IGDGIADFASWML

-786 TDTSVAAKG
+786 TDTSVTLKG
-795 TRPEVR
+795 TKPGNVEVH
-801 DPYDLQKE
+801 DIPKGAEEPTESL
-809 VKSPA
+809 V
-814 DSIADRLQGS
+814 DRLH
-824 SDRITDVSNLGNP
+824 DAANVSKPDGDT
-837 SEGEYL
+837 L
-843 WNLIANE
+843 WDIVANE
-850 YGSDLSTS
+850 IGSDKASGAIYKVTDALEQAGHTIEW
-858 KINEA
+858 IN
-863 VSSLRELGHKVY
+863 K
-875 WLNEGTDHAQLFID
+875 GTDHAQVFID
-889 DRGDTSYLYNM
+889 GRDDVSYLYSMYN
-900 VKSVLK
+900 VGKSLLGQ

>member
-7 EMPSSGRF
+7 EMPSSGQF

-21 QGVGDLLSGANVS
+21 RGVEGLLSGADVS
-34 SEGTGSIDNSDSRFA
+34 SKDTGSTDNSDSRFA

-60 SSDAHDISSGD
+60 SSDAHDTSSGD
-71 AASSRGESDVSH
+71 AANSRGESDVSH

-97 DRQASSMLRPAAEQA
+97 DRQ
-112 TPIMSDSEV
+112 
-121 GKETQGESSESS
+121 
-133 TVQPESQPESV
+133 
-144 SSSEDDKQTSSTP
+144 TSSTP

-169 GSEIHKEMQGE
+169 GSEVGKETQGE
-180 KLNRET
+180 KFNQET

-219 TYIGAVDAVLARAD
+219 TYIGAVDAVLKRAA

-238 PSDKEEVDSAV
+238 PSDKEEVDSSV

-276 RDEFEAKLLRYN
+276 LDELEAKLLRYN
-288 SFLAKSKAALSLDE
+288 SFLVKSQAALSLDE
-302 SIPSVNVPPK
+302 SIPSVNVPSK
-312 FEGEVN
+312 FEGEIN
-318 PGSET
+318 PGSEA

-340 GDNSESTVV
+340 SDNSESTVV
-349 DKDRDTKETED
+349 DKDRNTKETEN
-360 DKNTIQNNINFIN
+360 DKNTIQNSINFIN
-373 QQLDSLNNSLNS
+373 LQLDFCSNALNS
-385 DSISRELK
+385 DSISGELK
-393 KNLEKHI
+393 ESLKKHI
-400 KMFEESRDA
+400 KMFEESRDT
-409 LQEQMGNLDR
+409 LQEQLGDTD
-419 SKESGQT
+419 KGEESRK
-426 GAEPIKSLDK
+426 AEAEASKSLDK
-436 SDKSVDDEQTP
+436 SDNGVDDEQTP

-459 KFASIISPSEIY
+459 K
-471 KEMQQRKKLEEQA
+471 
-484 RQEEQAKREREQE
+484 EEQAKREREQE

-510 LRSEEETKGSFA
+510 LRSEEETRGSFA

-560 LKKFALKIAKR
+560 LKKSALKIAKR
-571 RAEAVE
+571 RAEAAE
-577 IVLPNEEDVAQMR
+577 AMLPSEDVDQMR
-590 ADLTVSELHKLLDV
+590 ADLMVGALHKLLDV

-611 NEMMQQ
+611 NEIAQQ

-622 FIDRKFLV
+622 FMDKKFLV

-635 LSKGSKWT
+635 LSKGGKWT
-643 RRSKNFGVGFTAGV
+643 RRAKNFGVGITAGV
-657 FAPIAMPAG
+657 FAPIG

-698 SQGNAIAQL
+698 AQGNAIAQL
-707 SGEEVK
+707 SGEEVM

-728 IGDGIADLASWML
+728 IGDGIADFASWML

-786 TDTSVAAKG
+786 TDTSVTLKG
-795 TRPEVR
+795 TKPGNVEVH
-801 DPYDLQKE
+801 DIPKGAEEPTESL
-809 VKSPA
+809 V
-814 DSIADRLQGS
+814 DRLH
-824 SDRITDVSNLGNP
+824 DAANVSEPDGDT
-837 SEGEYL
+837 L
-843 WNLIANE
+843 WDIVANE
-850 YGSDLSTS
+850 IGSDKASGAIYKVTDALEQAGHTIEW
-858 KINEA
+858 IN
-863 VSSLRELGHKVY
+863 K
-875 WLNEGTDHAQLFID
+875 GTDHAQVFID
-889 DRGDTSYLYNM
+889 GRDDVSYLYSMYN
-900 VKSVLK
+900 VGKSLLGQ

>member
-7 EMPSSGRF
+7 EMPSSGQF
-15 SRDVNE
+15 NRDVNE
-21 QGVGDLLSGANVS
+21 RGAEDLLSGADVS
-34 SEGTGSIDNSDSRFA
+34 SEDTGSIDNPDSRFT

-60 SSDAHDISSGD
+60 SSDA
-71 AASSRGESDVSH
+71 ANSRGESDVSH

-97 DRQASSMLRPAAEQA
+97 DRQTSSTLRPAAEQA
-112 TPIMSDSEV
+112 TPIMSGSGV
-121 GKETQGESSESS
+121 GKETQGEKFN
-133 TVQPESQPESV
+133 Q
-144 SSSEDDKQTSSTP
+144 
-157 RSIAEQSASIMS
+157 
-169 GSEIHKEMQGE
+169 
-180 KLNRET
+180 ET

-219 TYIGAVDAVLARAD
+219 TYIGAVDAVLKRAT

-238 PSDKEEVDSAV
+238 PSDKEEVDSSV

-276 RDEFEAKLLRYN
+276 LDELEAKLLRYN
-288 SFLAKSKAALSLDE
+288 SFLAKSQAALSLDE

-312 FEGEVN
+312 FEGEIN
-318 PGSET
+318 PGSEA
-323 QASGS
+323 QASGG
-328 SDKQKPQRENDS
+328 SDEQKPQRENDS
-340 GDNSESTVV
+340 SDNSESTVV
-349 DKDRDTKETED
+349 DKDRNTKETEN
-360 DKNTIQNNINFIN
+360 DKNTIQNSINFIN
-373 QQLDSLNNSLNS
+373 LQLDFCSNALNS
-385 DSISRELK
+385 DSISGELK
-393 KNLEKHI
+393 ESLKKHI
-400 KMFEESRDA
+400 KMFEESRDT
-409 LQEQMGNLDR
+409 LQEQLGDTD
-419 SKESGQT
+419 KGEESRQ
-426 GAEPIKSLDK
+426 AEAEASKSLDK
-436 SDKSVDDEQTP
+436 SDRSVDDEQTP
-447 STPRSAAEQAAE
+447 STPKSAAEQAAE
-459 KFASIISPSEIY
+459 KFASIMSGSEIY

-510 LRSEEETKGSFA
+510 LRSERETRGSFA

-560 LKKFALKIAKR
+560 LKKSALKIAKR
-571 RAEAVE
+571 RAEAAE
-577 IVLPNEEDVAQMR
+577 AVLPSEDVDQMR
-590 ADLTVSELHKLLDV
+590 ADLMVGALHKLLDV

-611 NEMMQQ
+611 NEIAQQ

-622 FIDRKFLV
+622 FMDKKFLV

-635 LSKGSKWT
+635 LSKGGKWT
-643 RRSKNFGVGFTAGV
+643 RRAKNFGVGITAGI
-657 FAPIAMPAG
+657 FAPIALPAG
-666 ILTGVAAA
+666 IVTGVAAA

-698 SQGNAIAQL
+698 AQGNAIAQL
-707 SGEEVK
+707 SGEEVM
-713 RKYDSYRNQSTPDAA
+713 RKYDSYRNQSTPDTA
-728 IGDGIADLASWML
+728 IGDGIADFASWML

-786 TDTSVAAKG
+786 TDTSVTLKG
-795 TRPEVR
+795 TKPGNVEVH
-801 DPYDLQKE
+801 DIPKGAEEPTESL
-809 VKSPA
+809 V
-814 DSIADRLQGS
+814 DRLH
-824 SDRITDVSNLGNP
+824 DAANVSKPDGDT
-837 SEGEYL
+837 L
-843 WNLIANE
+843 WAIVANE
-850 YGSDLSTS
+850 IGSDKASGAIYKVTDALEQAGHTIEW
-858 KINEA
+858 IN
-863 VSSLRELGHKVY
+863 K
-875 WLNEGTDHAQLFID
+875 GTDHAQVFID
-889 DRGDTSYLYNM
+889 GRGDVSYLYSMYN
-900 VKSVLK
+900 VGKSLLGQ

>member
-7 EMPSSGRF
+7 EMPSSGQF

-21 QGVGDLLSGANVS
+21 RGVEGLLSGADVS
-34 SEGTGSIDNSDSRFA
+34 SKDTGSTDNSDSRFA

-60 SSDAHDISSGD
+60 SSDAHDTSSGD
-71 AASSRGESDVSH
+71 AANSRGGSDVSH
-83 QTTPEGARDDSDSN
+83 QTTPEGARDDSDSK
-97 DRQASSMLRPAAEQA
+97 DRQTSSMLRPAAEQA
-112 TPIMSDSEV
+112 TPIMSGSGV
-121 GKETQGESSESS
+121 GKETQGEKFN
-133 TVQPESQPESV
+133 Q
-144 SSSEDDKQTSSTP
+144 
-157 RSIAEQSASIMS
+157 
-169 GSEIHKEMQGE
+169 
-180 KLNRET
+180 ET

-219 TYIGAVDAVLARAD
+219 TYIGAVDAVLKRAT

-238 PSDKEEVDSAV
+238 PSDKEEVDSSV

-276 RDEFEAKLLRYN
+276 LDELEAKLLRYN
-288 SFLAKSKAALSLDE
+288 SFLAKSQAALSLDE

-312 FEGEVN
+312 FEGEIN
-318 PGSET
+318 PGSEA
-323 QASGS
+323 QASGG
-328 SDKQKPQRENDS
+328 SDEQKPQRENDS
-340 GDNSESTVV
+340 SDNSESTVV
-349 DKDRDTKETED
+349 DKDRNTKETEN
-360 DKNTIQNNINFIN
+360 DKNTIQNSINFIN
-373 QQLDSLNNSLNS
+373 LQLDFCSNALNS
-385 DSISRELK
+385 DSISGELK
-393 KNLEKHI
+393 ESLKKHI
-400 KMFEESRDA
+400 KMFEESRDT
-409 LQEQMGNLDR
+409 LQEQLGDTD
-419 SKESGQT
+419 KGEESRQ
-426 GAEPIKSLDK
+426 AEAEASKSLDK
-436 SDKSVDDEQTP
+436 SDRSVDDEQPP
-447 STPRSAAEQAAE
+447 STPKSAAEQAAE
-459 KFASIISPSEIY
+459 KFASIMSGSEIY

-510 LRSEEETKGSFA
+510 LRSERETRGSFA

-560 LKKFALKIAKR
+560 LKKSALKIAKR
-571 RAEAVE
+571 RAEAAE
-577 IVLPNEEDVAQMR
+577 AMLPSEDVDQMR
-590 ADLTVSELHKLLDV
+590 ADLMVGALHKLLDV

-611 NEMMQQ
+611 NEIAQQ

-622 FIDRKFLV
+622 FMDKKFLV

-635 LSKGSKWT
+635 LSKGGKWT
-643 RRSKNFGVGFTAGV
+643 RRAKNFGVGITAGV
-657 FAPIAMPAG
+657 FAPIG

-698 SQGNAIAQL
+698 AQGNAIAQL
-707 SGEEVK
+707 SGEEVM

-728 IGDGIADLASWML
+728 IGDGIADFASWML

-786 TDTSVAAKG
+786 TDTSVTLKG
-795 TRPEVR
+795 TKPGNVEVH
-801 DPYDLQKE
+801 DIPKGAEEPTESL
-809 VKSPA
+809 V
-814 DSIADRLQGS
+814 DRLH
-824 SDRITDVSNLGNP
+824 DAANVSKPDGDT
-837 SEGEYL
+837 L
-843 WNLIANE
+843 WDIVANE
-850 YGSDLSTS
+850 IGSDKASGAIYKVTDALEQAGHTIEW
-858 KINEA
+858 IN
-863 VSSLRELGHKVY
+863 K
-875 WLNEGTDHAQLFID
+875 GTDHAQVFID
-889 DRGDTSYLYNM
+889 GRDDVSYLYSMYN
-900 VKSVLK
+900 VGKSLLGQ

>member
-7 EMPSSGRF
+7 EMPSSGQF

-21 QGVGDLLSGANVS
+21 RGVEGLLSGADVS
-34 SEGTGSIDNSDSRFA
+34 SKDTGSTDNSDSRFA

-60 SSDAHDISSGD
+60 SSDAHDTSSGD
-71 AASSRGESDVSH
+71 AANSRGESDVSH

-97 DRQASSMLRPAAEQA
+97 DRQ
-112 TPIMSDSEV
+112 
-121 GKETQGESSESS
+121 
-133 TVQPESQPESV
+133 
-144 SSSEDDKQTSSTP
+144 TSSTP

-169 GSEIHKEMQGE
+169 GSEVGKETQGE
-180 KLNRET
+180 KFNQET

-219 TYIGAVDAVLARAD
+219 TYIGAVDAVLKRAA

-238 PSDKEEVDSAV
+238 PSDKEEVDSSV

-276 RDEFEAKLLRYN
+276 LDELEAKLLRYN
-288 SFLAKSKAALSLDE
+288 SFLVKSQAALSLDE
-302 SIPSVNVPPK
+302 SIPSVNVPSK
-312 FEGEVN
+312 FEGEIN
-318 PGSET
+318 PGSEA

-340 GDNSESTVV
+340 SDNSESTVV
-349 DKDRDTKETED
+349 DKDRNTKETEN
-360 DKNTIQNNINFIN
+360 DKNTIQNSINFIN
-373 QQLDSLNNSLNS
+373 LQLDFCSNALNS
-385 DSISRELK
+385 DSISGELK
-393 KNLEKHI
+393 ESLKKHI
-400 KMFEESRDA
+400 KMFEESRDT
-409 LQEQMGNLDR
+409 LQEQLGDTD
-419 SKESGQT
+419 KGEESRK
-426 GAEPIKSLDK
+426 AEAEASKSLDK
-436 SDKSVDDEQTP
+436 SDNGVDDEQTP

-459 KFASIISPSEIY
+459 K
-471 KEMQQRKKLEEQA
+471 
-484 RQEEQAKREREQE
+484 EEQAKREREQE

-510 LRSEEETKGSFA
+510 LRSEEETRGSFA

-560 LKKFALKIAKR
+560 LKKSALKIAKR
-571 RAEAVE
+571 RAEAAE
-577 IVLPNEEDVAQMR
+577 AVLPSEDVDQMR
-590 ADLTVSELHKLLDV
+590 ADLMVGALHKLLDV

-611 NEMMQQ
+611 NEIAQQ

-622 FIDRKFLV
+622 FMDKKFLV

-635 LSKGSKWT
+635 LSKGGKWT
-643 RRSKNFGVGFTAGV
+643 RRAKNFGVGIAAGV
-657 FAPIAMPAG
+657 FAPIG

-698 SQGNAIAQL
+698 AQGNAIAQL
-707 SGEEVK
+707 SGEEVM

-728 IGDGIADLASWML
+728 IGDGIADFASWML

-786 TDTSVAAKG
+786 TDTSVTLKG
-795 TRPEVR
+795 TKPGNVEVH
-801 DPYDLQKE
+801 DIPKGAEEPTESL
-809 VKSPA
+809 V
-814 DSIADRLQGS
+814 DRLH
-824 SDRITDVSNLGNP
+824 DAANVSKPDGDT
-837 SEGEYL
+837 L
-843 WNLIANE
+843 WDIVANE
-850 YGSDLSTS
+850 IGSDKASGAIYKVTDALEQAGHTIEW
-858 KINEA
+858 IN
-863 VSSLRELGHKVY
+863 K
-875 WLNEGTDHAQLFID
+875 GTDHAQVFID
-889 DRGDTSYLYNM
+889 GRDDVSYLYSMYN
-900 VKSVLK
+900 VGKSLLGQ